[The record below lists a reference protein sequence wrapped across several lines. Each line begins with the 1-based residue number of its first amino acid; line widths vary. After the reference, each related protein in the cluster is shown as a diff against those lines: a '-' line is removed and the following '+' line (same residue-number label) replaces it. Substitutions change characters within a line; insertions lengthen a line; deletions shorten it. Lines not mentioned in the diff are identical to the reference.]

1 MILEEYIR
9 MAKNKE
15 FFDALKE
22 IAESAKSDET
32 LRNELTKVLDDI
44 LKTDPSDP
52 EAFRKVITDNQDFWD
67 KHDYSSLMEF
77 KEGWLFGPSREEYLE
92 SDNFLDSNDSTNSF
106 QKLHQL
112 AAEQRVK
119 LGLEKSDADTLV
131 AILKNNPDECRAY
144 IESKKPVLGN
154 FSEGNV
160 HGWKQNEPALTIP
173 SVTINKSS
181 NVLSD
186 EAINRIKKEAGELL
200 LIKLIN
206 GSENNGRLE
215 ELLGA
220 GTRDDAVRVMSA
232 LGFPPEG
239 KGALAYPLNDK
250 VKEALDERIQK
261 LKEKAAEAGFVDY
274 VQSLSHDA
282 LLAKKTGLEDGAF
295 EAFKDSLDEPY
306 NTYLPEYASG
316 MAISVLGA
324 RYLQAVL
331 SSTTQNLK
339 DALNAKDAN
348 ALIAELKKTALLGS
362 HDYID
367 KAVTEENLGSL
378 KKSMMKSFIN
388 NIKDEPNLKALDALK
403 ALDGAKNLD
412 KFKEVLG
419 KLGITPAD
427 WVKDS
432 DLKDMKQWAR
442 ARQFELE
449 INRVSSL
456 GSGAHS
462 KLMSALTQLPVEKQR
477 EILAKPQQLR
487 HLMNAYESHVAE
499 HYLGKNASG
508 IAELLTENKRLEGF
522 RAIHNAE
529 VARVLANFKPE
540 ITLNDKQVA
549 AINQALT
556 TANSNPN
563 TYTQVTDYKTLIDA
577 IKTQS
582 GSVNQKDFYN
592 AFNLNDD
599 GSAFTSS
606 TPRKDEM
613 SKQQQHNKNL
623 YIEYNNP
630 ANSGNKKLLGVLL
643 SLDKLVI
650 FGIRGKPSTP
660 TSSPITNYFLEH
672 LKDSKT
678 VEEYTDKLFGKNPTD
693 PGLQKLKQ
701 DCLRE
706 LTPALFNEIKN
717 DIRKQELL
725 DTNPANVMT
734 AVHDLNTE
742 FEAIKKITGPIRT
755 NADKLKFINDI
766 DPVHLYNPTF
776 QGTARS
782 KAAEMKERYE
792 GLSRDCGLVVDQL
805 RRQVV
810 ALEGHLKSLPK
821 DSEFKATGLTLEQ
834 KEEIKKLRTDLEAEL
849 SAVRNDLDF
858 YKKIQGKLE
867 TIVKEVDV
875 AAKGKMHYYY
885 NSEGIKRHPPVSR
898 DQIPPLPNV
907 PNPSLRSSGTT
918 AITGSTGKIQEF
930 LVGEKIPE
938 GQIVVVDVSHKT
950 APKSGAPVE
959 TIGRYTQDNNVPDQV
974 TSKKG
979 EISKVPGSKFEILQF
994 PTQVPPPTSPSDDPL
1009 VEAKVNFSM
1018 AMAADI
1024 LASLDSPPTKDKP
1037 IRLRGSNPEELEY
1050 LYTALVI
1057 LGEKNPKFKFSR
1069 DAIEVNSAVF
1079 HPDNVKG
1086 RLWGFSSNSLYS
1098 QVFTNTGLT
1107 ETQNI
1112 IQSKIKHMQQMT
1124 DEKFSPQKEREKVDS
1139 KVQEITDKQSKMKKE
1154 LNPVHKTTEKTIEQ
1168 EGPAP
1173 ESPSTGMRK

>member
-1 MILEEYIR
+1 MPI
-9 MAKNKE
+9 NKQLY
-15 FFDALKE
+15 DVL
-22 IAESAKSDET
+22 SDLSKLAQEDEV
-32 LRNELTKVLDDI
+32 LRNKALDDI
-44 LKTDPSDP
+44 LKADPSKPD
-52 EAFRKVITDNQDFWD
+52 EFRKAIKDNEDFWKKYPVPNFGHLMTHETELTGLIGFRQQTPIPGYFTSD
-67 KHDYSSLMEF
+67 K
-77 KEGWLFGPSREEYLE
+77 
-92 SDNFLDSNDSTNSF
+92 FLDSQDTIHSF
-106 QKLHQL
+106 QKMHQL

-119 LGLEKSDADTLV
+119 LGLVKSDVDTLV
-131 AILKNNPDECRAY
+131 AILKNNPEECRAY
-144 IESKKPVLGN
+144 IESKKPGLGN

-160 HGWKQNEPALTIP
+160 HGWLKEEYTPTIP
-173 SVTINKSS
+173 LKAINKSTG
-181 NVLSD
+181 VLSD
-186 EAINRIKKEAGELL
+186 EAIKRIKEQARDLL
-200 LIKLIN
+200 LLKLIN
-206 GSENNGRLE
+206 SSENTQ
-215 ELLGA
+215 LLKDL
-220 GTRDDAVRVMSA
+220 RDAMSKPEAERAANA
-232 LGFPPEG
+232 LGFPTEG
-239 KGALAYPLNDK
+239 NGVLFLSREVVDALEERVEKLEQ
-250 VKEALDERIQK
+250 EAAK
-261 LKEKAAEAGFVDY
+261 AGFDSY

-282 LLAKKTGLEDGAF
+282 LLAKKDGLESTTAAG
-295 EAFKDSLDEPY
+295 FKNSLDEPY
-306 NTYLPEYASG
+306 KTYLPESEWERAQG
-316 MAISVLGA
+316 VLGA

-331 SSTTQNLK
+331 SSGTQNLK
-339 DALNAKDAN
+339 DALNAKDTN
-348 ALIAELKKTALLGS
+348 ALIAELKKPALLGP

-378 KKSMMKSFIN
+378 KKNMMKSFVN
-388 NIKDEPNLKALDALK
+388 NIKDETNLKALDALK

-427 WVKDS
+427 WVKDT

-462 KLMSALTQLPVEKQR
+462 KLMSTLTQLPVEKQR

-487 HLMNAYESHVAE
+487 HLMNAYEPHVAE

-599 GSAFTSS
+599 GRAFTSS

-613 SKQQQHNKNL
+613 SKQQQHNQHI
-623 YIEYNNP
+623 YAEYNSTS
-630 ANSGNKKLLGVLL
+630 NSGNKKLLAVLL
-643 SLDKLVI
+643 SI
-650 FGIRGKPSTP
+650 EKPVTFSKD
-660 TSSPITNYFLEH
+660 IVNRFLRP
-672 LKDSKT
+672 LKDSET
-678 VEEYTDKLFGKNPTD
+678 PQEYADRLFGENPTNPANKKFKD
-693 PGLQKLKQ
+693 DL
-701 DCLRE
+701 LRE
-706 LTPALFNEIKN
+706 LTPTLFNEIKN
-717 DIRKQELL
+717 DLRKQELL
-725 DTNPANVMT
+725 DTNPANVMS
-734 AVHDLNTE
+734 
-742 FEAIKKITGPIRT
+742 AIKALSTELESIKGITGPIRT

-782 KAAEMKERYE
+782 KAAQMKERYE
-792 GLSRDCGLVVDQL
+792 GLSRDCELVVDQL
-805 RRQVV
+805 RRQVI

-821 DSEFKATGLTLEQ
+821 DGQFKAAGLTLEQ
-834 KEEIKKLRTDLEAEL
+834 KEEIKKLRTDLQAEL
-849 SAVRNDLDF
+849 DAVRKDLDF

-907 PNPSLRSSGTT
+907 PNPSLRSSTT
-918 AITGSTGKIQEF
+918 ATTGSNGRIQEF

-994 PTQVPPPTSPSDDPL
+994 PTQVPPPNPPSGDPL

-1057 LGEKNPKFKFSR
+1057 LGEKNPKFKFNR

-1107 ETQNI
+1107 EAQNI

-1154 LNPVHKTTEKTIEQ
+1154 LNPVHKTTERTIEQ

>member
-15 FFDALKE
+15 FFDALEE
-22 IAESAKSDET
+22 IAVSAKNDET
-32 LRNELTKVLDDI
+32 LRDELAKVLDDI

-52 EAFRKVITDNQDFWD
+52 DAFRKIIAEHQDFWD
-67 KHDYSSLMEF
+67 EHDPSLMEF
-77 KEGWLFGPSREEYLE
+77 NEGLFFGPSTEEYLE
-92 SDNFLDSNDSTNSF
+92 SDDFLDSNDPINSF
-106 QKLHQL
+106 QKLHQF

-119 LGLEKSDADTLV
+119 LGLEKSDTDTLV
-131 AILKNNPDECRAY
+131 AILKNNPEECRAY
-144 IESKKPVLGN
+144 IESKKPGLGN

-160 HGWKQNEPALTIP
+160 HGWLKEEYTPTIP
-173 SVTINKSS
+173 PKAINKSTD
-181 NVLSD
+181 VLSD
-186 EAINRIKKEAGELL
+186 GAIKKIKEQASELL
-200 LIKLIN
+200 LLKLIKN
-206 GSENNGRLE
+206 CENRQ
-215 ELLGA
+215 LLKDLLTA
-220 GTRDDAVRVMSA
+220 NSKTEAEHA
-232 LGFPPEG
+232 ANAIGFPTEG
-239 KGALAYPLNDK
+239 NGELSYPLSDE
-250 VKEALDERIQK
+250 VEEALDDIIQE
-261 LKEKAAEAGFVDY
+261 LEEEAAKAGFDSY

-282 LLAKKTGLEDGAF
+282 LLVKKNGLESTTAAG
-295 EAFKDSLDEPY
+295 FKNSLDEPY
-306 NTYLPEYASG
+306 KTYLPESEWQRAQG
-316 MAISVLGA
+316 VLGA

-331 SSTTQNLK
+331 SSGTQNLK

-348 ALIAELKKTALLGS
+348 ALIAELRKPALLGP

-378 KKSMMKSFIN
+378 KKNMMKSFIN
-388 NIKDEPNLKALDALK
+388 NIKDETNLKALDALK

-427 WVKDS
+427 WVKDT

-442 ARQFELE
+442 DRQFELE

-462 KLMSALTQLPVEKQR
+462 KLMSTLTQLPVEKQR

-613 SKQQQHNKNL
+613 SKQQQHNQHI
-623 YIEYNNP
+623 YAEYNSTS
-630 ANSGNKKLLGVLL
+630 NSGNKKLLAVLL
-643 SLDKLVI
+643 SI
-650 FGIRGKPSTP
+650 EKPVTFSKD
-660 TSSPITNYFLEH
+660 IVNRFLRP
-672 LKDSKT
+672 LKDSET
-678 VEEYTDKLFGKNPTD
+678 PQEYADRLFGENPTNPANKKFKD
-693 PGLQKLKQ
+693 DL
-701 DCLRE
+701 LRE
-706 LTPALFNEIKN
+706 LTPTVFNEIKN
-717 DIRKQELL
+717 DLRRQELL
-725 DTNPANVMT
+725 DTNPAHVM
-734 AVHDLNTE
+734 AAIKDLNTE

-782 KAAEMKERYE
+782 KAAQMKERYE
-792 GLSRDCGLVVDQL
+792 GLSRDCELVVDQL
-805 RRQVV
+805 RRQVI

-821 DSEFKATGLTLEQ
+821 DGQFKAAGLTLEQ
-834 KEEIKKLRTDLEAEL
+834 KEEIKKLRTDLQTEL
-849 SAVRNDLDF
+849 DAVRKDLDF

-907 PNPSLRSSGTT
+907 PNPSLRSSTT
-918 AITGSTGKIQEF
+918 ATTGSNGRIQEF

-994 PTQVPPPTSPSDDPL
+994 PTQVPPPNPPSGDPL

-1057 LGEKNPKFKFSR
+1057 LGEKNPKFKFNR

-1124 DEKFSPQKEREKVDS
+1124 DEKFTPQKEREKVDS

-1154 LNPVHKTTEKTIEQ
+1154 LNPVHKTTERTIEQ

>member
-15 FFDALKE
+15 FFDALGE
-22 IAESAKSDET
+22 IAKSAKSDET
-32 LRNELTKVLDDI
+32 LRDELAKVLDDI

-52 EAFRKVITDNQDFWD
+52 DAFRKIIVEHQEFWD
-67 KHDYSSLMEF
+67 EHNPSLMKFE
-77 KEGWLFGPSREEYLE
+77 EGWFLGPSTEEYLE
-92 SDNFLDSNDSTNSF
+92 SDDFLDSNDPINSF
-106 QKLHQL
+106 QKLHQF

-119 LGLEKSDADTLV
+119 LGLEKSDTDTLV
-131 AILKNNPDECRAY
+131 AILKNNPEECRAY
-144 IESKKPVLGN
+144 IESKKPGLGN

-160 HGWKQNEPALTIP
+160 HGWLKEEYTPTIP
-173 SVTINKSS
+173 PKAINKSTD
-181 NVLSD
+181 VLSD
-186 EAINRIKKEAGELL
+186 GAIKKIKEQASELL
-200 LIKLIN
+200 LLKLIKN
-206 GSENNGRLE
+206 CENRQ
-215 ELLGA
+215 LLKDLLTA
-220 GTRDDAVRVMSA
+220 NSKTEAEHA
-232 LGFPPEG
+232 ANAIGFPTEG
-239 KGALAYPLNDK
+239 NGELSYPLSDE
-250 VKEALDERIQK
+250 VEEALDDIIQE
-261 LKEKAAEAGFVDY
+261 LEEEAAKAGFDSY

-282 LLAKKTGLEDGAF
+282 LLAKKNGLESTTAAG
-295 EAFKDSLDEPY
+295 FKNSLDEPY
-306 NTYLPEYASG
+306 KTYLPDSEWETAQR
-316 MAISVLGA
+316 VLGA

-331 SSTTQNLK
+331 SSGAQNLK

-348 ALIAELKKTALLGS
+348 ALIAELKKPALLGP

-427 WVKDS
+427 WVKDT

-462 KLMSALTQLPVEKQR
+462 KLMSTLTQLPVEKQR

-487 HLMNAYESHVAE
+487 HLMNAYEPHVAE

-540 ITLNDKQVA
+540 ITLSDKQVA
-549 AINQALT
+549 AINQALNS
-556 TANSNPN
+556 ANSNPN
-563 TYTQVTDYKTLIDA
+563 TYTQVADYKTLIDA
-577 IKTQS
+577 IKIQS
-582 GSVNQKDFYN
+582 GPVNQKDFYN

-599 GSAFTSS
+599 GSDFTRP

-613 SKQQQHNKNL
+613 SKQQQYNQHI
-623 YIEYNNP
+623 YAEYNSTS
-630 ANSGNKKLLGVLL
+630 NSGNKKLLAVLL
-643 SLDKLVI
+643 SI
-650 FGIRGKPSTP
+650 EKPTTFSKD
-660 TSSPITNYFLEH
+660 IVNQFLRP
-672 LKDSKT
+672 LKDRKT
-678 VEEYTDKLFGKNPTD
+678 PQEYADRLFGENPPNPTNKKFKD
-693 PGLQKLKQ
+693 DL
-701 DCLRE
+701 LRE
-706 LTPALFNEIKN
+706 LTPTLFNEIKN
-717 DIRKQELL
+717 DLRKQELL
-725 DTNPANVMT
+725 DTNPTHVMI
-734 AVHDLNTE
+734 AINALSTE
-742 FEAIKKITGPIRT
+742 LESVKGITGPIRT

-782 KAAEMKERYE
+782 KAAQMKARYQ
-792 GLSRDCGLVVDQL
+792 GLSRDCELVVDQL
-805 RRQVV
+805 RRQVI
-810 ALEGHLKSLPK
+810 ALEGHLKSLPQ
-821 DSEFKATGLTLEQ
+821 DGQFKATGLTLEQ
-834 KEEIKKLRTDLEAEL
+834 KEEIKKLRAALQTEL
-849 SAVRNDLDF
+849 DAVRKDLDF

-867 TIVKEVDV
+867 TIIKEVDV
-875 AAKGKMHYYY
+875 AAKGKMQYYY
-885 NSEGIKRHPPVSR
+885 NSEGIKRHPPVSP

-907 PNPSLRSSGTT
+907 PNPSLNSNTT
-918 AITGSTGKIQEF
+918 VTTGSSGKIQEF
-930 LVGEKIPE
+930 LIGEKIPE
-938 GQIVVVDVSHKT
+938 GQVAVVDVSHKT
-950 APKSGAPVE
+950 TSKSGAPIE
-959 TIGRYTQDNNVPDQV
+959 TVGRYTQ
-974 TSKKG
+974 TKHEG
-979 EISKVPGSKFEILQF
+979 GSKFEIVQF
-994 PTQVPPPTSPSDDPL
+994 PTQVPPPARPSDDPL
-1009 VEAKVNFSM
+1009 VEAKVNFVM
-1018 AMAADI
+1018 AKAADI
-1024 LASLDSPPTKDKP
+1024 LASLDAPPTKDRP

-1057 LGEKNPKFKFSR
+1057 LGEKNPKMKFSR

-1107 ETQNI
+1107 EAQNI

-1154 LNPVHKTTEKTIEQ
+1154 LNPVHKTTERTIEQ

>member
-1 MILEEYIR
+1 MPI
-9 MAKNKE
+9 NKQLY
-15 FFDALKE
+15 DVL
-22 IAESAKSDET
+22 SDLSKLAQEDEV
-32 LRNELTKVLDDI
+32 LRNKALDDI
-44 LKTDPSDP
+44 LKADPSKPD
-52 EAFRKVITDNQDFWD
+52 EFRKAIKDNEDFWKKYPVPNFGHLMTHETELTGLIGFRQQTPIPGYFTSD
-67 KHDYSSLMEF
+67 K
-77 KEGWLFGPSREEYLE
+77 
-92 SDNFLDSNDSTNSF
+92 FLDSQDTIHSF
-106 QKLHQL
+106 QKMHQL

-119 LGLEKSDADTLV
+119 LGLVKSDVDTLV
-131 AILKNNPDECRAY
+131 AILKNNPEECRAY
-144 IESKKPVLGN
+144 IESKKPGLGN

-160 HGWKQNEPALTIP
+160 HGWLKEEYTPTIP
-173 SVTINKSS
+173 PKAINKSTG
-181 NVLSD
+181 VLSD
-186 EAINRIKKEAGELL
+186 EAIKRIKEQARDLL
-200 LIKLIN
+200 LLKLIN
-206 GSENNGRLE
+206 SSENTQ
-215 ELLGA
+215 LLKDL
-220 GTRDDAVRVMSA
+220 RDAMSKPEAERAANA
-232 LGFPPEG
+232 LGFPTEG
-239 KGALAYPLNDK
+239 NGVLFLSREVVDALEERVEKLEQ
-250 VKEALDERIQK
+250 EAAK
-261 LKEKAAEAGFVDY
+261 AGFDSY

-282 LLAKKTGLEDGAF
+282 LLAKKDGLESTTAAG
-295 EAFKDSLDEPY
+295 FKNSLDEPY
-306 NTYLPEYASG
+306 KTYLPESEWERAQG
-316 MAISVLGA
+316 VLGA

-331 SSTTQNLK
+331 SSGTQYLK

-348 ALIAELKKTALLGS
+348 ALIAELKKPALLGP

-378 KKSMMKSFIN
+378 KKNMMKSFIN
-388 NIKDEPNLKALDALK
+388 NIKDETNLKALDALK

-427 WVKDS
+427 WVKDT

-462 KLMSALTQLPVEKQR
+462 KLMSTLTQLPVEKQR

-563 TYTQVTDYKTLIDA
+563 TYTQATDYKTLIDA

-582 GSVNQKDFYN
+582 GLVNQKDFYN

-599 GSAFTSS
+599 GRAFTSS

-613 SKQQQHNKNL
+613 SKQQQHNQHI
-623 YIEYNNP
+623 YAEYNSTS
-630 ANSGNKKLLGVLL
+630 NSGNKKLLAVLL
-643 SLDKLVI
+643 SI
-650 FGIRGKPSTP
+650 EKPVTFSKD
-660 TSSPITNYFLEH
+660 IVNRFLRP
-672 LKDSKT
+672 LKDSET
-678 VEEYTDKLFGKNPTD
+678 PQEYADRLFGENPTNPANKKFKD
-693 PGLQKLKQ
+693 DL
-701 DCLRE
+701 LRE
-706 LTPALFNEIKN
+706 LTPTLFNEIKN
-717 DIRKQELL
+717 DLRKQELL
-725 DTNPANVMT
+725 DTNPANVMS
-734 AVHDLNTE
+734 
-742 FEAIKKITGPIRT
+742 AIKALSTELESIKGITGPIRT

-782 KAAEMKERYE
+782 KAAQMKERYE
-792 GLSRDCGLVVDQL
+792 GLSRDCELVVDQL
-805 RRQVV
+805 RRQVI

-821 DSEFKATGLTLEQ
+821 DGQFKAAGLTLEQ
-834 KEEIKKLRTDLEAEL
+834 KEEIKKLRTDLQAEL
-849 SAVRNDLDF
+849 DAVRKDLDF

-907 PNPSLRSSGTT
+907 PNPSLRSSTT
-918 AITGSTGKIQEF
+918 ATTGSNGRIQEF

-994 PTQVPPPTSPSDDPL
+994 PTQVPPPNPPSGDPL

-1057 LGEKNPKFKFSR
+1057 LGEKNPKFKFNR

-1107 ETQNI
+1107 EAQNI

-1154 LNPVHKTTEKTIEQ
+1154 LNPVHKTTERTIEQ

>member
-1 MILEEYIR
+1 MPI
-9 MAKNKE
+9 NKQLY
-15 FFDALKE
+15 DVL
-22 IAESAKSDET
+22 SDLSKLAQEDEV
-32 LRNELTKVLDDI
+32 LRNKALDDI
-44 LKTDPSDP
+44 LKADPSKPD
-52 EAFRKVITDNQDFWD
+52 EFRKAIKDNEDFWKKYPVPNFGHLMTHETELTGLIGFRQQTPIPGYFTSD
-67 KHDYSSLMEF
+67 K
-77 KEGWLFGPSREEYLE
+77 
-92 SDNFLDSNDSTNSF
+92 FLDSQDTIHSF
-106 QKLHQL
+106 QKMHQL

-119 LGLEKSDADTLV
+119 LGLVKSDVDTLV
-131 AILKNNPDECRAY
+131 AILKNNPEECRAY
-144 IESKKPVLGN
+144 IESKKPGLGN

-160 HGWKQNEPALTIP
+160 HGWLKEEYTPTIP
-173 SVTINKSS
+173 PKAINKSTG
-181 NVLSD
+181 VLSD
-186 EAINRIKKEAGELL
+186 EAIKRIKEQARDLL
-200 LIKLIN
+200 LLKLIN
-206 GSENNGRLE
+206 SSENTQ
-215 ELLGA
+215 LLKDL
-220 GTRDDAVRVMSA
+220 RDAMSKPEAERAANA
-232 LGFPPEG
+232 LGFPTEG
-239 KGALAYPLNDK
+239 NGVLFLSREVVDALEERVEKLEQ
-250 VKEALDERIQK
+250 EAAK
-261 LKEKAAEAGFVDY
+261 AGFDSY

-282 LLAKKTGLEDGAF
+282 LLAKKDGLESTTAAG
-295 EAFKDSLDEPY
+295 FKNSLDEPY
-306 NTYLPEYASG
+306 KTYLPESEWERAQG
-316 MAISVLGA
+316 VLGA

-331 SSTTQNLK
+331 SSGTQNLK

-348 ALIAELKKTALLGS
+348 ALIAELKKPALLGP

-378 KKSMMKSFIN
+378 KKNMMKSFIN
-388 NIKDEPNLKALDALK
+388 NIKDETNLKALDALK

-427 WVKDS
+427 WVKDT

-462 KLMSALTQLPVEKQR
+462 KLMSTLTQLPVEKQR

-487 HLMNAYESHVAE
+487 HLMNAYEPHVAE

-563 TYTQVTDYKTLIDA
+563 TYTQATDYKTLIDA

-599 GSAFTSS
+599 GRAFTSS

-613 SKQQQHNKNL
+613 SKQQQHNQHI
-623 YIEYNNP
+623 YAEYNSTS
-630 ANSGNKKLLGVLL
+630 NSGNKKLLAVLL
-643 SLDKLVI
+643 SI
-650 FGIRGKPSTP
+650 EKPVTFSKD
-660 TSSPITNYFLEH
+660 IVNRFLRP
-672 LKDSKT
+672 LKDSET
-678 VEEYTDKLFGKNPTD
+678 PQEYADRLFGENPTNPANKKFKD
-693 PGLQKLKQ
+693 DL
-701 DCLRE
+701 LRE
-706 LTPALFNEIKN
+706 LTPTLFNEIKN
-717 DIRKQELL
+717 DLRKQELL
-725 DTNPANVMT
+725 DTNPANVMS
-734 AVHDLNTE
+734 
-742 FEAIKKITGPIRT
+742 AIKALSTELESIKGITGPIRT

-782 KAAEMKERYE
+782 KAAQMKERYE
-792 GLSRDCGLVVDQL
+792 GLSRDCELVVDQL
-805 RRQVV
+805 RRQVI

-821 DSEFKATGLTLEQ
+821 DGQFKAAGLTLEQ
-834 KEEIKKLRTDLEAEL
+834 KEEIKKLRTDLQAEL
-849 SAVRNDLDF
+849 DAVRKDLDF

-907 PNPSLRSSGTT
+907 PNPSLRSSTT
-918 AITGSTGKIQEF
+918 ATTGSNGRIQEF

-994 PTQVPPPTSPSDDPL
+994 PTQVPPPNPPSGDPL

-1057 LGEKNPKFKFSR
+1057 LGEKNPKFKFNR

-1107 ETQNI
+1107 EAQNI

-1154 LNPVHKTTEKTIEQ
+1154 LNPVHKTTERTIEQ

>member
-1 MILEEYIR
+1 

-15 FFDALKE
+15 FFDALGE
-22 IAESAKSDET
+22 IAKSAKSDET
-32 LRNELTKVLDDI
+32 LRDELAKVLDDI

-52 EAFRKVITDNQDFWD
+52 DAFRKIIVEHQEFWD
-67 KHDYSSLMEF
+67 EHNTSLMKFE
-77 KEGWLFGPSREEYLE
+77 EGWFLGPSTEEYLE
-92 SDNFLDSNDSTNSF
+92 SDDFLDSNDPINSF
-106 QKLHQL
+106 QKLHQF

-119 LGLEKSDADTLV
+119 LGLEKSDTDTLV
-131 AILKNNPDECRAY
+131 AILKNNPEECRAY
-144 IESKKPVLGN
+144 IESKKPGLGN

-160 HGWKQNEPALTIP
+160 HGWLKEEYTPTIP
-173 SVTINKSS
+173 PKAINKSTD
-181 NVLSD
+181 VLSD
-186 EAINRIKKEAGELL
+186 GAIKKIKEQASELL
-200 LIKLIN
+200 LLKLIKN
-206 GSENNGRLE
+206 CKNRQ
-215 ELLGA
+215 LLKDLLTA
-220 GTRDDAVRVMSA
+220 NSKTEAEHA
-232 LGFPPEG
+232 ANAIGFPTEG
-239 KGALAYPLNDK
+239 NGELSYRLSDE
-250 VKEALDERIQK
+250 VEEALDDIIQE
-261 LKEKAAEAGFVDY
+261 LEEEAAKAGFDSY

-282 LLAKKTGLEDGAF
+282 LLAKKNGLESTTAAG
-295 EAFKDSLDEPY
+295 FKNSLDEPY
-306 NTYLPEYASG
+306 KTYLPDSEWETAQR
-316 MAISVLGA
+316 VLGA

-331 SSTTQNLK
+331 SSGAQNLK

-348 ALIAELKKTALLGS
+348 ALIAELKKPALLGP

-427 WVKDS
+427 WVKDT

-462 KLMSALTQLPVEKQR
+462 KLMSTLTQLPVEKQR

-487 HLMNAYESHVAE
+487 HLMNAYEPHVAE

-540 ITLNDKQVA
+540 ITLSDKQVA

-613 SKQQQHNKNL
+613 SKQQQYNQHI
-623 YIEYNNP
+623 YAEYNSTS
-630 ANSGNKKLLGVLL
+630 NSGNKKLLAVLL
-643 SLDKLVI
+643 SI
-650 FGIRGKPSTP
+650 EKPTTFSKD
-660 TSSPITNYFLEH
+660 IVNQFLRP
-672 LKDSKT
+672 LKDRKT
-678 VEEYTDKLFGKNPTD
+678 PQEYADRLFGENPPNPTNKKFKD
-693 PGLQKLKQ
+693 DL
-701 DCLRE
+701 LRE
-706 LTPALFNEIKN
+706 LTPTLFNEIKN
-717 DIRKQELL
+717 DLRKQELL
-725 DTNPANVMT
+725 DTNPTHVMI
-734 AVHDLNTE
+734 AINALSTE
-742 FEAIKKITGPIRT
+742 LESVKGITGPIRT

-782 KAAEMKERYE
+782 KAAQMKARYQ
-792 GLSRDCGLVVDQL
+792 GLSRDCELVVDQL
-805 RRQVV
+805 RRQVI
-810 ALEGHLKSLPK
+810 ALEGHLKSLPQ
-821 DSEFKATGLTLEQ
+821 DGQFKATGLTLEQ
-834 KEEIKKLRTDLEAEL
+834 KEEIKKLRAALQTEL
-849 SAVRNDLDF
+849 DAVRKDLDF

-867 TIVKEVDV
+867 TIIKEVDV
-875 AAKGKMHYYY
+875 AAKGKMQYYY
-885 NSEGIKRHPPVSR
+885 NSEGIKRHPPVSP

-907 PNPSLRSSGTT
+907 PNPSLNSNTT
-918 AITGSTGKIQEF
+918 VTTGSSGKIQEF
-930 LVGEKIPE
+930 LIGEKIPE
-938 GQIVVVDVSHKT
+938 GQVAVVDVSHKT
-950 APKSGAPVE
+950 TSKSGAPIE
-959 TIGRYTQDNNVPDQV
+959 TVGRYTQ
-974 TSKKG
+974 TKHEG
-979 EISKVPGSKFEILQF
+979 GSKFEIVQF
-994 PTQVPPPTSPSDDPL
+994 PTQVPPPARPSDDPL
-1009 VEAKVNFSM
+1009 VEAKVNFVM
-1018 AMAADI
+1018 AKAADI
-1024 LASLDSPPTKDKP
+1024 LASLDAPPTKDRP

-1057 LGEKNPKFKFSR
+1057 LGEKNPKMKFSR

-1107 ETQNI
+1107 EAQNI

-1154 LNPVHKTTEKTIEQ
+1154 LNPVHKTTERTIEQ

>member
-1 MILEEYIR
+1 MPI
-9 MAKNKE
+9 NKQLY
-15 FFDALKE
+15 DVL
-22 IAESAKSDET
+22 SDLSKLAQEDEV
-32 LRNELTKVLDDI
+32 LRNKALDDI
-44 LKTDPSDP
+44 LKADPSKPD
-52 EAFRKVITDNQDFWD
+52 EFRKAIKDNEDFWKKYPVPNFGHLMTHETELTGLIGFRQQTPIPGYFTSD
-67 KHDYSSLMEF
+67 K
-77 KEGWLFGPSREEYLE
+77 
-92 SDNFLDSNDSTNSF
+92 FLDSQDTIHSF
-106 QKLHQL
+106 QKMHQL

-119 LGLEKSDADTLV
+119 LGLEKSDTDTLV
-131 AILKNNPDECRAY
+131 AILKNNPEECRAY
-144 IESKKPVLGN
+144 IESKKPGLGN

-160 HGWKQNEPALTIP
+160 HGWLKEEYTPTIP
-173 SVTINKSS
+173 PKAINKSTG
-181 NVLSD
+181 VLSD
-186 EAINRIKKEAGELL
+186 GAIKKIKEQASELL
-200 LIKLIN
+200 LLKLIKN
-206 GSENNGRLE
+206 CENRQ
-215 ELLGA
+215 LLKDLLTA
-220 GTRDDAVRVMSA
+220 NSKTEAEHA
-232 LGFPPEG
+232 ANAIGFPTEG
-239 KGALAYPLNDK
+239 NGELSYPLSDE
-250 VKEALDERIQK
+250 VEEALDDIIQE
-261 LKEKAAEAGFVDY
+261 LEEEAAKAGFDSY

-282 LLAKKTGLEDGAF
+282 LLAKKNGLESTTAAG
-295 EAFKDSLDEPY
+295 FKNSLDEPY
-306 NTYLPEYASG
+306 KTYLPDSEWEIAQR
-316 MAISVLGA
+316 VLGA

-331 SSTTQNLK
+331 SSGAQNLK

-348 ALIAELKKTALLGS
+348 ALIAELKKPALLGP

-427 WVKDS
+427 WVKDT

-462 KLMSALTQLPVEKQR
+462 KLMSTLTQLPVEKQR

-487 HLMNAYESHVAE
+487 HLMNAYEPHVAE

-540 ITLNDKQVA
+540 ITLSDKQVA
-549 AINQALT
+549 AINQALNS
-556 TANSNPN
+556 ANSNPN
-563 TYTQVTDYKTLIDA
+563 TYTQVADYKTLIDA
-577 IKTQS
+577 IKIQS
-582 GSVNQKDFYN
+582 GPVNQKDFYN

-599 GSAFTSS
+599 GSDFTRP

-613 SKQQQHNKNL
+613 SKQQQYNQHI
-623 YIEYNNP
+623 YAEYNSTS
-630 ANSGNKKLLGVLL
+630 NSGNKKLLAVLL
-643 SLDKLVI
+643 SI
-650 FGIRGKPSTP
+650 EKPTTFSKD
-660 TSSPITNYFLEH
+660 IVNQFLRP
-672 LKDSKT
+672 LKDRKT
-678 VEEYTDKLFGKNPTD
+678 PQEYADRLFGENPPNPTNKKFKD
-693 PGLQKLKQ
+693 DL
-701 DCLRE
+701 LRE
-706 LTPALFNEIKN
+706 LTPTLFNEIKN
-717 DIRKQELL
+717 DLRKQELL
-725 DTNPANVMT
+725 DTNPTHVMI
-734 AVHDLNTE
+734 AINALSTE
-742 FEAIKKITGPIRT
+742 LESVKGITGPIRT

-782 KAAEMKERYE
+782 KAAQMKARYQ
-792 GLSRDCGLVVDQL
+792 GLSRDCELVVDQL
-805 RRQVV
+805 RRQVI
-810 ALEGHLKSLPK
+810 ALEGHLKSLPQ
-821 DSEFKATGLTLEQ
+821 DGQFKATGLTLEQ
-834 KEEIKKLRTDLEAEL
+834 KEEIKKLRAALQTEL
-849 SAVRNDLDF
+849 DAVRKDLDF

-867 TIVKEVDV
+867 TIIKEVDV
-875 AAKGKMHYYY
+875 AAKGKMQYYY
-885 NSEGIKRHPPVSR
+885 NSEGIKRHPPVSP

-907 PNPSLRSSGTT
+907 PNPSLNSNTT
-918 AITGSTGKIQEF
+918 VTTGSSGKIQEF
-930 LVGEKIPE
+930 LIGEKIPE
-938 GQIVVVDVSHKT
+938 GQVAVVDVSHKT
-950 APKSGAPVE
+950 TSKSGAPIE
-959 TIGRYTQDNNVPDQV
+959 TVGRYTQ
-974 TSKKG
+974 TKHEG
-979 EISKVPGSKFEILQF
+979 GSKFEIVQF
-994 PTQVPPPTSPSDDPL
+994 PTQVPPPARPSDDPL
-1009 VEAKVNFSM
+1009 VEAKVNFVM
-1018 AMAADI
+1018 AKAADI
-1024 LASLDSPPTKDKP
+1024 LASLDAPPTKDRP

-1057 LGEKNPKFKFSR
+1057 LGEKNPKMKFSR

-1107 ETQNI
+1107 EAQNI

-1154 LNPVHKTTEKTIEQ
+1154 LNPVHKTTERTIEQ

>member
-1 MILEEYIR
+1 

-15 FFDALKE
+15 FFDALEE
-22 IAESAKSDET
+22 IAVSAKNDET
-32 LRNELTKVLDDI
+32 LRDELAKVLDDI

-52 EAFRKVITDNQDFWD
+52 DAFRKIIAEHQDFWD
-67 KHDYSSLMEF
+67 EHDSSLMEF
-77 KEGWLFGPSREEYLE
+77 QERRFWGKSRKQYLE
-92 SDNFLDSNDSTNSF
+92 SDDFLDSNDTTDSF
-106 QKLHQL
+106 QKLHQF

-119 LGLEKSDADTLV
+119 LGLEKSDTDTLV
-131 AILKNNPDECRAY
+131 AILKNNPEECRAY
-144 IESKKPVLGN
+144 IESKKPGLGN

-160 HGWKQNEPALTIP
+160 HGWLKEEYTPTIP
-173 SVTINKSS
+173 PKAINKSTD
-181 NVLSD
+181 VLSD
-186 EAINRIKKEAGELL
+186 GAIKKIKEQASELL
-200 LIKLIN
+200 LLKLIKN
-206 GSENNGRLE
+206 CENRQ
-215 ELLGA
+215 LLKDLLTA
-220 GTRDDAVRVMSA
+220 NSKTEAEHA
-232 LGFPPEG
+232 ANAIGFPTEG
-239 KGALAYPLNDK
+239 NGELSYPLSDE
-250 VKEALDERIQK
+250 VEEALDDIIQE
-261 LKEKAAEAGFVDY
+261 LEEEAAKAGFDSY

-282 LLAKKTGLEDGAF
+282 LLVKKNGLESTTAAG
-295 EAFKDSLDEPY
+295 FKNSLDEPY
-306 NTYLPEYASG
+306 KTYLPESEWQRAQG
-316 MAISVLGA
+316 VLGA

-331 SSTTQNLK
+331 SSGTQNLK

-348 ALIAELKKTALLGS
+348 ALIAELRKPALLGP

-378 KKSMMKSFIN
+378 KKNMMKSFIN
-388 NIKDEPNLKALDALK
+388 NIKDETNLKALDALK

-427 WVKDS
+427 WVKDT

-442 ARQFELE
+442 DRQFELE

-462 KLMSALTQLPVEKQR
+462 KLMSTLTQLPVEKQR

-563 TYTQVTDYKTLIDA
+563 TYTQVTDYKILIDA

-592 AFNLNDD
+592 AFNLNDN
-599 GSAFTSS
+599 GTAFTSS

-613 SKQQQHNKNL
+613 SKQQQHNQHI
-623 YIEYNNP
+623 YAEYNSTS
-630 ANSGNKKLLGVLL
+630 NSGNKKLLAVLL
-643 SLDKLVI
+643 SI
-650 FGIRGKPSTP
+650 EKPVTFSKD
-660 TSSPITNYFLEH
+660 IVNRFLRP
-672 LKDSKT
+672 LKDSET
-678 VEEYTDKLFGKNPTD
+678 PQEYADRLFGENPTNPANKKFKD
-693 PGLQKLKQ
+693 DL
-701 DCLRE
+701 LRE
-706 LTPALFNEIKN
+706 LTPTVFNEIKN
-717 DIRKQELL
+717 DLRRQELL
-725 DTNPANVMT
+725 DTNPAHVM
-734 AVHDLNTE
+734 AAIKDLNTE

-782 KAAEMKERYE
+782 KAAQMKDRYE
-792 GLSRDCGLVVDQL
+792 GLSRDCELVVDQL
-805 RRQVV
+805 RRQVI

-821 DSEFKATGLTLEQ
+821 DGQFKAAGLTLEQ
-834 KEEIKKLRTDLEAEL
+834 KEEIKKLRTDLQTEL
-849 SAVRNDLDF
+849 DAVRKDLDF

-907 PNPSLRSSGTT
+907 PNPSLRSSTT
-918 AITGSTGKIQEF
+918 ATTGSNGRIQEF

-994 PTQVPPPTSPSDDPL
+994 PTQVPPPNPPSGDPL

-1057 LGEKNPKFKFSR
+1057 LGEKNPKFKFNR

-1124 DEKFSPQKEREKVDS
+1124 DEKFTPQKEREKVDS

-1154 LNPVHKTTEKTIEQ
+1154 LNPVHKTTERTIEQ

>member
-15 FFDALKE
+15 FFDALEE
-22 IAESAKSDET
+22 IAESAKNDET
-32 LRNELTKVLDDI
+32 LRNELAKVLDDI

-52 EAFRKVITDNQDFWD
+52 EAFRKIVAEHQEFWD
-67 KHDYSSLMEF
+67 EHDPSLMEF
-77 KEGWLFGPSREEYLE
+77 NEGRFFGKSRKQYLK
-92 SDNFLDSNDSTNSF
+92 SDDFLNSTDPTYNF
-106 QKLHQL
+106 QKLHQF

-119 LGLEKSDADTLV
+119 LGLEKSDTDTLV
-131 AILKNNPDECRAY
+131 AILKNNPEECRAY
-144 IESKKPVLGN
+144 IESKKPGLGN

-160 HGWKQNEPALTIP
+160 HGWLKEEYTPTIP
-173 SVTINKSS
+173 LKAINKSTG
-181 NVLSD
+181 VLSD
-186 EAINRIKKEAGELL
+186 EAIKRIKEQARDLL
-200 LIKLIN
+200 LLKLIN
-206 GSENNGRLE
+206 SSGNTQ
-215 ELLGA
+215 LLKDL
-220 GTRDDAVRVMSA
+220 RDAMSKPEAERAANA
-232 LGFPPEG
+232 LGFPTEG
-239 KGALAYPLNDK
+239 NGVLFLSREVVDALEERVEKLEQ
-250 VKEALDERIQK
+250 EAAKR
-261 LKEKAAEAGFVDY
+261 GFDSY
-274 VQSLSHDA
+274 VQSLSHNA
-282 LLAKKTGLEDGAF
+282 LLAKKNGLESTTAAG
-295 EAFKDSLDEPY
+295 FKNSLDEPY
-306 NTYLPEYASG
+306 KTYLPESEWERAQG
-316 MAISVLGA
+316 VLGA

-331 SSTTQNLK
+331 SSGTQNLK

-348 ALIAELKKTALLGS
+348 ALITELKKPALLGP

-378 KKSMMKSFIN
+378 KKNMMKSFIN
-388 NIKDEPNLKALDALK
+388 NIKDETNLKALDALK

-427 WVKDS
+427 WVKDT

-462 KLMSALTQLPVEKQR
+462 KLMSTLTKLPVEKQR

-563 TYTQVTDYKTLIDA
+563 TYTQATDYKILIDA

-599 GSAFTSS
+599 GRAFTSS

-613 SKQQQHNKNL
+613 SKQQQHNQHI
-623 YIEYNNP
+623 YAEYNSTS
-630 ANSGNKKLLGVLL
+630 NSGNKKLLAVLL
-643 SLDKLVI
+643 SI
-650 FGIRGKPSTP
+650 EKPVTFSKD
-660 TSSPITNYFLEH
+660 IVNRFLRP
-672 LKDSKT
+672 LKDSET
-678 VEEYTDKLFGKNPTD
+678 PQDYADTLFGENPTNPANKKFKD
-693 PGLQKLKQ
+693 DL
-701 DCLRE
+701 LRE
-706 LTPALFNEIKN
+706 LTPTVFNEIKN
-717 DIRKQELL
+717 DLRKQELL
-725 DTNPANVMT
+725 DTNPAHVMT
-734 AVHDLNTE
+734 AIKALSTE
-742 FEAIKKITGPIRT
+742 LESIKGITGPIRT

-782 KAAEMKERYE
+782 KAAQMKERYE

-821 DSEFKATGLTLEQ
+821 EGEFKAAGLTLEQ
-834 KEEIKKLRTDLEAEL
+834 KAEIKKLRTDLEAEL
-849 SAVRNDLDF
+849 SAVREDLDF

-907 PNPSLRSSGTT
+907 PNPSLRSSTT
-918 AITGSTGKIQEF
+918 ATTGSNGRIQEF

-994 PTQVPPPTSPSDDPL
+994 PTQVPPPNPPSGDPL

-1057 LGEKNPKFKFSR
+1057 LGEKNPKFKFNR

-1154 LNPVHKTTEKTIEQ
+1154 LNPVHKTTERTIEQ

>member
-1 MILEEYIR
+1 

-15 FFDALKE
+15 FFDALKK

-32 LRNELTKVLDDI
+32 LRNDTINVLDDI

-52 EAFRKVITDNQDFWD
+52 EAFREIIVDNQDFWD
-67 KHDYSSLMEF
+67 EHDPGLMEF
-77 KEGWLFGPSREEYLE
+77 NEGLIFGPSTEEYLK
-92 SDNFLDSNDSTNSF
+92 SDDFLDSNDTTNSF
-106 QKLHQL
+106 QKLHQF
-112 AAEQRVK
+112 AAEQRIKFDLV
-119 LGLEKSDADTLV
+119 KSDVDTLV

-144 IESKKPVLGN
+144 IASKKPALGN
-154 FSEGNV
+154 FSEENV
-160 HGWKQNEPALTIP
+160 HGWKKDEYTSTNPP
-173 SVTINKSS
+173 VTINKSTD
-181 NVLSD
+181 VLPD

-206 GSENNGRLE
+206 GSENTQ
-215 ELLGA
+215 LLKDL
-220 GTRDDAVRVMSA
+220 RDARTKPEAERAANA
-232 LGFPPEG
+232 LGFPVEG
-239 KGALAYPLNDK
+239 NGILFLSSDVIDALEERVEKLEQ
-250 VKEALDERIQK
+250 EAAKR
-261 LKEKAAEAGFVDY
+261 GFDGY

-282 LLAKKTGLEDGAF
+282 LLTKKSGLESTTF
-295 EAFKDSLDEPY
+295 SNFRDSLDEPY
-306 NTYLPEYASG
+306 KTYLPESEWERAKG
-316 MAISVLGA
+316 VLGT

-331 SSTTQNLK
+331 SSGTQNLK
-339 DALNAKDAN
+339 DALNAKEAG
-348 ALIAELKKTALLGS
+348 ALIAELKKPALLGP

-378 KKSMMKSFIN
+378 KKSMMQSFIKN
-388 NIKDEPNLKALDALK
+388 LKDETNLKALDALK

-449 INRVSSL
+449 INRISSL

-487 HLMNAYESHVAE
+487 HLMNAYEPHVAE
-499 HYLGKNASG
+499 HYLGKNAPG
-508 IAELLTENKRLEGF
+508 LTELLTENKRLEGF

-549 AINQALT
+549 AINRALN

-563 TYTQVTDYKTLIDA
+563 TYTQVADYKILIDA

-582 GSVNQKDFYN
+582 GSVNEKDFYN
-592 AFNLNDD
+592 AFNLNDN
-599 GSAFTSS
+599 GGAFTSS
-606 TPRKDEM
+606 TPRKDGM
-613 SKQQQHNKNL
+613 AKQQEHNKNL

-630 ANSGNKKLLGVLL
+630 DNSGNKKLLGVLL

-650 FGIRGKPSTP
+650 FGIEGKPSTP
-660 TSSPITNYFLEH
+660 TSSPITNYFLER
-672 LKDSKT
+672 LKASKT
-678 VEEYTDKLFGKNPTD
+678 VEEYTDLLFGENPTD
-693 PGLQKLKQ
+693 SGLKKLKQ

-706 LTPALFNEIKN
+706 LTPTLFNEIKN
-717 DIRKQELL
+717 DLRKQELL

-734 AVHDLNTE
+734 AIKVLSTE
-742 FEAIKKITGPIRT
+742 LESIKGITEPIRT
-755 NADKLKFINDI
+755 NTDKLKFINDI

-776 QGTARS
+776 QGTARV
-782 KAAEMKERYE
+782 KAAQMKERYE

-821 DSEFKATGLTLEQ
+821 DNEFKAAGLTLEQ
-834 KEEIKKLRTDLEAEL
+834 KAEIKKLRTDLEAEL
-849 SAVRNDLDF
+849 SAVREDLDF

-885 NSEGIKRHPPVSR
+885 QSEGIKRHPPVSR

-979 EISKVPGSKFEILQF
+979 QISKVPGSKFEILQF
-994 PTQVPPPTSPSDDPL
+994 PTQVPPPTSRSGDPL

-1124 DEKFSPQKEREKVDS
+1124 DEKFGPQKEREKVDS

-1154 LNPVHKTTEKTIEQ
+1154 LNPVHKTTERTIEQ

-1173 ESPSTGMRK
+1173 ETPSTGMRK

>member
-1 MILEEYIR
+1 MIPKEYIR

-15 FFDALKE
+15 FFDALE
-22 IAESAKSDET
+22 DIAESAKSDET
-32 LRNELTKVLDDI
+32 LRDELAKVLDDI

-52 EAFRKVITDNQDFWD
+52 DAFREIIAEHQEFWD
-67 KHDYSSLMEF
+67 EHDPSLMEF
-77 KEGWLFGPSREEYLE
+77 SEGLFFGPSTEEYLE
-92 SDNFLDSNDSTNSF
+92 SDDFLDSNDPINSF

-119 LGLEKSDADTLV
+119 LGLEKSDTDTLV
-131 AILKNNPDECRAY
+131 AILKNNPEECRAY
-144 IESKKPVLGN
+144 IESKKPALGN

-160 HGWKQNEPALTIP
+160 HGWLKEEYTPTIP
-173 SVTINKSS
+173 PKAINKSTG
-181 NVLSD
+181 VLSD
-186 EAINRIKKEAGELL
+186 GAIKKIKEQASELL
-200 LIKLIN
+200 LLKLIKN
-206 GSENNGRLE
+206 CENQQ
-215 ELLGA
+215 LLKDLLTA
-220 GTRDDAVRVMSA
+220 NSKTEAEHA
-232 LGFPPEG
+232 ANAIGFPTEG
-239 KGALAYPLNDK
+239 NGELSYPLSDEIE
-250 VKEALDERIQK
+250 EALDDIIQE
-261 LKEKAAEAGFVDY
+261 LEEEAAKAGFDGY

-282 LLAKKTGLEDGAF
+282 LLAKKNGLESTTAAG
-295 EAFKDSLDEPY
+295 FKNSLDEPY
-306 NTYLPEYASG
+306 KTYLPESEWERAQG
-316 MAISVLGA
+316 VLGA

-331 SSTTQNLK
+331 SSGTQNLK

-348 ALIAELKKTALLGS
+348 ALIAELKKPALLGP

-378 KKSMMKSFIN
+378 KKNMMKSFIN
-388 NIKDEPNLKALDALK
+388 NIKDETNLKALDALK

-427 WVKDS
+427 WVKDT

-462 KLMSALTQLPVEKQR
+462 KLMSSLTQLPVEKQR

-613 SKQQQHNKNL
+613 SKQQQHNQHI
-623 YIEYNNP
+623 YAEYNSTSNP
-630 ANSGNKKLLGVLL
+630 GNKKLLAVLL
-643 SLDKLVI
+643 SI
-650 FGIRGKPSTP
+650 EKPVTFSKD
-660 TSSPITNYFLEH
+660 IVNRFLRP
-672 LKDSKT
+672 LKDSET
-678 VEEYTDKLFGKNPTD
+678 PQEYADRLFGENPTNPANKKFKD
-693 PGLQKLKQ
+693 DL
-701 DCLRE
+701 LRE
-706 LTPALFNEIKN
+706 LTPTVFNEIKN
-717 DIRKQELL
+717 DLRRQELL
-725 DTNPANVMT
+725 DTNPAHVM
-734 AVHDLNTE
+734 AAIKDLNTE

-782 KAAEMKERYE
+782 KAAQMKERYE
-792 GLSRDCGLVVDQL
+792 GLSRDCELVVDQL
-805 RRQVV
+805 RRQVI
-810 ALEGHLKSLPK
+810 ALEGHLKSLPQ
-821 DSEFKATGLTLEQ
+821 DSQFKAAGLTLEQ
-834 KEEIKKLRTDLEAEL
+834 KDEIKKLRTDLQTEL
-849 SAVRNDLDF
+849 DAVRKDLDF

-885 NSEGIKRHPPVSR
+885 NSEGIKRHPPVSL

-907 PNPSLRSSGTT
+907 PNPSLRSNTT
-918 AITGSTGKIQEF
+918 ATTGSNGRIQEF
-930 LVGEKIPE
+930 LVGEKIPQ

-994 PTQVPPPTSPSDDPL
+994 PTQVPPPNPPSGDPL

-1057 LGEKNPKFKFSR
+1057 LGEKNPKFKFNR

-1154 LNPVHKTTEKTIEQ
+1154 LNPVHKSTERTIEQ

>member
-15 FFDALKE
+15 FFDALEE
-22 IAESAKSDET
+22 IAGSAKNDET
-32 LRNELTKVLDDI
+32 LRNELAKVLDDI

-52 EAFRKVITDNQDFWD
+52 DAFRKIIAEHQEFWD
-67 KHDYSSLMEF
+67 EHDPSLMEF
-77 KEGWLFGPSREEYLE
+77 SEGLFFGPSTEEYLE
-92 SDNFLDSNDSTNSF
+92 SDDFLDSNDPINSF

-119 LGLEKSDADTLV
+119 LGLEKSDTDTLV
-131 AILKNNPDECRAY
+131 AILKNNPEECRAY
-144 IESKKPVLGN
+144 IESKKPALGN

-160 HGWKQNEPALTIP
+160 HGWLKEEYTPTIP
-173 SVTINKSS
+173 PKAINKSTG
-181 NVLSD
+181 VLSD
-186 EAINRIKKEAGELL
+186 GAIKKIKEQASELL
-200 LIKLIN
+200 LLKLIKN
-206 GSENNGRLE
+206 CENQQ
-215 ELLGA
+215 LLKDLLTA
-220 GTRDDAVRVMSA
+220 NSKTEAEHAANA
-232 LGFPPEG
+232 LGFPTEG
-239 KGALAYPLNDK
+239 NGELSYPLSDEIE
-250 VKEALDERIQK
+250 EALDDIIQE
-261 LKEKAAEAGFVDY
+261 LEEEAAKAGFDGY

-282 LLAKKTGLEDGAF
+282 LLVKKNGLESTTAAG
-295 EAFKDSLDEPY
+295 FKNSLDEPY
-306 NTYLPEYASG
+306 KTYLPESEWERAKG
-316 MAISVLGA
+316 VLGA

-331 SSTTQNLK
+331 SSGTQNLK

-348 ALIAELKKTALLGS
+348 ALIAELKKPALLGP

-378 KKSMMKSFIN
+378 KKNMMKSFIN
-388 NIKDEPNLKALDALK
+388 NIKDETNLKALDALK

-427 WVKDS
+427 WVKDT

-462 KLMSALTQLPVEKQR
+462 KLMSSLTQLPVEKQR

-613 SKQQQHNKNL
+613 SKQQQHNQHI
-623 YIEYNNP
+623 YAEYNSTSNP
-630 ANSGNKKLLGVLL
+630 GNKKLLAVLL
-643 SLDKLVI
+643 SI
-650 FGIRGKPSTP
+650 EKPVTFSKD
-660 TSSPITNYFLEH
+660 IVNRFLRP
-672 LKDSKT
+672 LKDSET
-678 VEEYTDKLFGKNPTD
+678 PQEYADRLFGENPTNPANKKFKD
-693 PGLQKLKQ
+693 DL
-701 DCLRE
+701 LRE
-706 LTPALFNEIKN
+706 LTPTVFNEIKN
-717 DIRKQELL
+717 DLRRQELL
-725 DTNPANVMT
+725 DTNPAHVM
-734 AVHDLNTE
+734 AAIKDLNTE

-782 KAAEMKERYE
+782 KAAQMKERYE
-792 GLSRDCGLVVDQL
+792 GLSRDCELVVDQL
-805 RRQVV
+805 RRQVI
-810 ALEGHLKSLPK
+810 ALEGHLKSLPQ
-821 DSEFKATGLTLEQ
+821 DSQFKAAGLTLEQ
-834 KEEIKKLRTDLEAEL
+834 KDEIKKLRTDLQTEL
-849 SAVRNDLDF
+849 DAVRKDLDF

-907 PNPSLRSSGTT
+907 PNPSLRSSTT
-918 AITGSTGKIQEF
+918 ATTGSNGRIQEF
-930 LVGEKIPE
+930 LVGEKIPQ

-994 PTQVPPPTSPSDDPL
+994 PTQVPPPNPPSGDPL

-1057 LGEKNPKFKFSR
+1057 LGEKNPKFKFNR

-1154 LNPVHKTTEKTIEQ
+1154 LNPVHKSTERTIEQ

>member
-1 MILEEYIR
+1 MPI
-9 MAKNKE
+9 NKQLY
-15 FFDALKE
+15 DVL
-22 IAESAKSDET
+22 SDLSKLAQEDEV
-32 LRNELTKVLDDI
+32 LRNKALDDI
-44 LKTDPSDP
+44 LKADPSKPD
-52 EAFRKVITDNQDFWD
+52 EFRKAIKDNEDFWKKYPVPNFGHLMTHETELTGLIGFRQQTPIPGYFTSD
-67 KHDYSSLMEF
+67 K
-77 KEGWLFGPSREEYLE
+77 
-92 SDNFLDSNDSTNSF
+92 FLDSQDTIHSF
-106 QKLHQL
+106 QKMHQL

-119 LGLEKSDADTLV
+119 LGLVKSDVDTLV
-131 AILKNNPDECRAY
+131 AILKNNPEECRAY
-144 IESKKPVLGN
+144 IESKKPGLGN

-160 HGWKQNEPALTIP
+160 HGWLKEEYTPTIP
-173 SVTINKSS
+173 PKAINKSTG
-181 NVLSD
+181 VLSD
-186 EAINRIKKEAGELL
+186 EAIKRIKEQARDLL
-200 LIKLIN
+200 LLKLIN
-206 GSENNGRLE
+206 SSENTQ
-215 ELLGA
+215 LLKDL
-220 GTRDDAVRVMSA
+220 RDAMSKPEAERAANA
-232 LGFPPEG
+232 LGFPTEG
-239 KGALAYPLNDK
+239 NGVLFLSREVVDALEERVEKLEQ
-250 VKEALDERIQK
+250 EAAK
-261 LKEKAAEAGFVDY
+261 AGFDSY

-282 LLAKKTGLEDGAF
+282 LLAKKDGLESTTAAG
-295 EAFKDSLDEPY
+295 FKNSLDEPY
-306 NTYLPEYASG
+306 KTYLPESEWERAQG
-316 MAISVLGA
+316 VLGA

-331 SSTTQNLK
+331 SSGTQNLK

-348 ALIAELKKTALLGS
+348 ALIAELKKPALLGP

-378 KKSMMKSFIN
+378 KKNMMKSFIN
-388 NIKDEPNLKALDALK
+388 NIKDETNLKALDALK

-427 WVKDS
+427 WVKDN

-462 KLMSALTQLPVEKQR
+462 KLMSTLTQLPVEKQR

-499 HYLGKNASG
+499 HCLGKNASG

-582 GSVNQKDFYN
+582 GSVNQKDFYS

-613 SKQQQHNKNL
+613 SKQQQHNQHI
-623 YIEYNNP
+623 YAEYNSTS
-630 ANSGNKKLLGVLL
+630 NSGNKKLLAVLL
-643 SLDKLVI
+643 SI
-650 FGIRGKPSTP
+650 EKPVTFSKD
-660 TSSPITNYFLEH
+660 IVNRFLRP
-672 LKDSKT
+672 LKDSET
-678 VEEYTDKLFGKNPTD
+678 PQEYADRLFGENPTNPANKKFKD
-693 PGLQKLKQ
+693 DL
-701 DCLRE
+701 LRE
-706 LTPALFNEIKN
+706 LTPTVFNEIKN
-717 DIRKQELL
+717 DLRMQELL
-725 DTNPANVMT
+725 DTNPAHVM
-734 AVHDLNTE
+734 AAIKDLNTE

-782 KAAEMKERYE
+782 KAAQMKDRYE
-792 GLSRDCGLVVDQL
+792 GLSRDCELVVDQL
-805 RRQVV
+805 RRQVI

-821 DSEFKATGLTLEQ
+821 DGQFKAAGLTLEQ
-834 KEEIKKLRTDLEAEL
+834 KEEIKKLRTEL
-849 SAVRNDLDF
+849 QTELDAVRKDLDF

-907 PNPSLRSSGTT
+907 PNPSLRSSTT
-918 AITGSTGKIQEF
+918 ATTGSNGRIQEF

-994 PTQVPPPTSPSDDPL
+994 PTQVPPPNPPSGDPL

-1057 LGEKNPKFKFSR
+1057 LGEKNPKFKFNR

-1124 DEKFSPQKEREKVDS
+1124 DEKFTPQKEREKVDS

-1154 LNPVHKTTEKTIEQ
+1154 LNPVHKTTERTIEQ

>member
-15 FFDALKE
+15 FFDALGE
-22 IAESAKSDET
+22 IAKSAKSDET
-32 LRNELTKVLDDI
+32 LRDELAKVLDDI

-52 EAFRKVITDNQDFWD
+52 DAFRKIIVEHQEFWD
-67 KHDYSSLMEF
+67 EHNTSLMKFE
-77 KEGWLFGPSREEYLE
+77 EGWFLGPSTEEYLE
-92 SDNFLDSNDSTNSF
+92 SDDFLDSNDPINSF
-106 QKLHQL
+106 QKLHQF

-119 LGLEKSDADTLV
+119 LGLEKSDTDTLV
-131 AILKNNPDECRAY
+131 AILKNNPEECRAY
-144 IESKKPVLGN
+144 IESKKPGLGN

-160 HGWKQNEPALTIP
+160 HGWLKEEYTPTIP
-173 SVTINKSS
+173 PKAINKSTD
-181 NVLSD
+181 VLSD
-186 EAINRIKKEAGELL
+186 GAIKKIKEQASELL
-200 LIKLIN
+200 LLKLIKN
-206 GSENNGRLE
+206 CKNRQ
-215 ELLGA
+215 LLKDLLTA
-220 GTRDDAVRVMSA
+220 NSKTEAEHA
-232 LGFPPEG
+232 ANAIGFPTEG
-239 KGALAYPLNDK
+239 NGELSYRLSDE
-250 VKEALDERIQK
+250 VEEALDDIIQE
-261 LKEKAAEAGFVDY
+261 LEEEAAKAGFDSY

-282 LLAKKTGLEDGAF
+282 LLAKKNGLESTTAAG
-295 EAFKDSLDEPY
+295 FKNSLDEPY
-306 NTYLPEYASG
+306 KTYLPDSEWETAQR
-316 MAISVLGA
+316 VLGA

-331 SSTTQNLK
+331 SSGAQNLK

-348 ALIAELKKTALLGS
+348 ALIAELKKPALLGP

-427 WVKDS
+427 WVKDT

-462 KLMSALTQLPVEKQR
+462 KLMSTLTQLPVEKQR

-487 HLMNAYESHVAE
+487 HLMNAYEPHVAE

-540 ITLNDKQVA
+540 ITLSDKQVA

-613 SKQQQHNKNL
+613 SKQQQYNQHI
-623 YIEYNNP
+623 YAEYNSTS
-630 ANSGNKKLLGVLL
+630 NSGNKKLLAVLL
-643 SLDKLVI
+643 SI
-650 FGIRGKPSTP
+650 EKPTTFSKD
-660 TSSPITNYFLEH
+660 IVNQFLRP
-672 LKDSKT
+672 LKDRKT
-678 VEEYTDKLFGKNPTD
+678 PQEYADRLFGENPPNPTNKKFKD
-693 PGLQKLKQ
+693 DL
-701 DCLRE
+701 LRE
-706 LTPALFNEIKN
+706 LTPTLFNEIKN
-717 DIRKQELL
+717 DLRKQELL
-725 DTNPANVMT
+725 DTNPTHVMI
-734 AVHDLNTE
+734 AINALSTE
-742 FEAIKKITGPIRT
+742 LESVKGITGPIRT

-782 KAAEMKERYE
+782 KAAQMKARYQ
-792 GLSRDCGLVVDQL
+792 GLSRDCELVVDQL
-805 RRQVV
+805 RRQVI
-810 ALEGHLKSLPK
+810 ALEGHLKSLPQ
-821 DSEFKATGLTLEQ
+821 DGQFKATGLTLEQ
-834 KEEIKKLRTDLEAEL
+834 KEEIKKLRAALQTEL
-849 SAVRNDLDF
+849 DAVRKDLDF

-867 TIVKEVDV
+867 TIIKEVDV
-875 AAKGKMHYYY
+875 AAKGKMQYYY
-885 NSEGIKRHPPVSR
+885 NSEGIKRHPPVSP

-907 PNPSLRSSGTT
+907 PNPSLNSNTT
-918 AITGSTGKIQEF
+918 VTTGSSGKIQEF
-930 LVGEKIPE
+930 LIGEKIPE
-938 GQIVVVDVSHKT
+938 GQVAVVDVSHKT
-950 APKSGAPVE
+950 TSKSGAPIE
-959 TIGRYTQDNNVPDQV
+959 TVGRYTQ
-974 TSKKG
+974 TKHEG
-979 EISKVPGSKFEILQF
+979 GSKFEIVQF
-994 PTQVPPPTSPSDDPL
+994 PTQVPPPARPSDDPL
-1009 VEAKVNFSM
+1009 VEAKVNFVM
-1018 AMAADI
+1018 AKAADI
-1024 LASLDSPPTKDKP
+1024 LASLDAPPTKDRP

-1057 LGEKNPKFKFSR
+1057 LGEKNPKMKFSR

-1107 ETQNI
+1107 EAQNI

-1154 LNPVHKTTEKTIEQ
+1154 LNPVHKTTERTIEQ

>member
-1 MILEEYIR
+1 

-15 FFDALKE
+15 FFDALEE
-22 IAESAKSDET
+22 IAVSAKNDET
-32 LRNELTKVLDDI
+32 LRDELAKVLDDI

-52 EAFRKVITDNQDFWD
+52 DAFRKIIAEHQDFWD
-67 KHDYSSLMEF
+67 EHDPSLMEF
-77 KEGWLFGPSREEYLE
+77 NEGLFFGPSTEEYLE
-92 SDNFLDSNDSTNSF
+92 SDDFLDSNDPINSF
-106 QKLHQL
+106 QKLHQF

-119 LGLEKSDADTLV
+119 LGLEKSDTDTLV
-131 AILKNNPDECRAY
+131 AILKNNPEECRAY
-144 IESKKPVLGN
+144 IESKKPGLGN

-160 HGWKQNEPALTIP
+160 HGWLKEEYTPTIP
-173 SVTINKSS
+173 PKAINKSTD
-181 NVLSD
+181 VLSD
-186 EAINRIKKEAGELL
+186 GAIKKIKEQASELL
-200 LIKLIN
+200 LLKLIKN
-206 GSENNGRLE
+206 CENRQ
-215 ELLGA
+215 LLKDLLTA
-220 GTRDDAVRVMSA
+220 NSKTEAEHA
-232 LGFPPEG
+232 ANAIGFPTEG
-239 KGALAYPLNDK
+239 NGELSYPLSDE
-250 VKEALDERIQK
+250 VEEALDDIIQE
-261 LKEKAAEAGFVDY
+261 LEEEAAKAGFDSY

-282 LLAKKTGLEDGAF
+282 LLVKKNGLESTTAAG
-295 EAFKDSLDEPY
+295 FKNSLDEPY
-306 NTYLPEYASG
+306 KTYLPESEWQRAQG
-316 MAISVLGA
+316 VLGA

-331 SSTTQNLK
+331 SSGTQNLK

-348 ALIAELKKTALLGS
+348 ALIAELRKPALLGP

-378 KKSMMKSFIN
+378 KKNMMKSFIN
-388 NIKDEPNLKALDALK
+388 NIKDETNLKALDALK
-403 ALDGAKNLD
+403 ALDGAKNLY

-427 WVKDS
+427 WVKDT

-442 ARQFELE
+442 DRQFELE

-462 KLMSALTQLPVEKQR
+462 KLMSTLTQLPVEKQR

-606 TPRKDEM
+606 TPRKDGM
-613 SKQQQHNKNL
+613 SKQQQHNQHI
-623 YIEYNNP
+623 YAEYNSTS
-630 ANSGNKKLLGVLL
+630 NSGNKKLLAVLL
-643 SLDKLVI
+643 SI
-650 FGIRGKPSTP
+650 EKPVTFSKD
-660 TSSPITNYFLEH
+660 IVNRFLRP
-672 LKDSKT
+672 LKDSET
-678 VEEYTDKLFGKNPTD
+678 PQEYADRLFGENPTNPANKKFKD
-693 PGLQKLKQ
+693 DL
-701 DCLRE
+701 LRE
-706 LTPALFNEIKN
+706 LTPTVFNEIKN
-717 DIRKQELL
+717 DLRRQELL
-725 DTNPANVMT
+725 DTNPAHVM
-734 AVHDLNTE
+734 AAIKDLNTE

-782 KAAEMKERYE
+782 KAAQMKDRYE
-792 GLSRDCGLVVDQL
+792 GLSRDCELVVDQL
-805 RRQVV
+805 RRQVI

-821 DSEFKATGLTLEQ
+821 DGQFKAAGLTLEQ
-834 KEEIKKLRTDLEAEL
+834 KEEIKKLRTDLQTEL
-849 SAVRNDLDF
+849 DAVRKDLDF

-907 PNPSLRSSGTT
+907 PNPSLRSSTT
-918 AITGSTGKIQEF
+918 ATTGSNGRIQEF

-994 PTQVPPPTSPSDDPL
+994 PTQVPPPNPPSGDPL

-1057 LGEKNPKFKFSR
+1057 LGEKNPKFKFNR

-1124 DEKFSPQKEREKVDS
+1124 DEKFSSQKEREKVDS

-1154 LNPVHKTTEKTIEQ
+1154 LNPVHKTTERTIEQ

>member
-15 FFDALKE
+15 FFDALEE
-22 IAESAKSDET
+22 IAESAKNDET
-32 LRNELTKVLDDI
+32 LRNELAKVLDDI

-52 EAFRKVITDNQDFWD
+52 EAFRKIVAEHQEFWD
-67 KHDYSSLMEF
+67 EHDPSLMEF
-77 KEGWLFGPSREEYLE
+77 NEGRFFGKSRKQYLK
-92 SDNFLDSNDSTNSF
+92 SDDFLNSTDPTYNF
-106 QKLHQL
+106 QKLHQF

-119 LGLEKSDADTLV
+119 LGLEKSDTDTLV
-131 AILKNNPDECRAY
+131 AILKNNPEECRAY
-144 IESKKPVLGN
+144 IESKKPGLGN

-160 HGWKQNEPALTIP
+160 HGWLKEEYTPTIP
-173 SVTINKSS
+173 PKAINKSTG
-181 NVLSD
+181 VLSD
-186 EAINRIKKEAGELL
+186 EAIKRIKEQARDLL
-200 LIKLIN
+200 LLKLIN
-206 GSENNGRLE
+206 SSGNTQ
-215 ELLGA
+215 LLKDL
-220 GTRDDAVRVMSA
+220 RDAMSKPEAERAANA
-232 LGFPPEG
+232 LGFPTEG
-239 KGALAYPLNDK
+239 NGVLFLSREVVDALEERVEKLEQ
-250 VKEALDERIQK
+250 EAAKR
-261 LKEKAAEAGFVDY
+261 GFDSY
-274 VQSLSHDA
+274 VQSLSHNA
-282 LLAKKTGLEDGAF
+282 LLAKKNGLESTTAAG
-295 EAFKDSLDEPY
+295 FKNSLDEPY
-306 NTYLPEYASG
+306 KTYLPESEWERAQG
-316 MAISVLGA
+316 VLGA

-331 SSTTQNLK
+331 SSGTQNLK

-348 ALIAELKKTALLGS
+348 ALITELKKPALLGP

-378 KKSMMKSFIN
+378 KKNMMKSFIN
-388 NIKDEPNLKALDALK
+388 NIKDETNLKALDALK

-427 WVKDS
+427 WVKDT

-462 KLMSALTQLPVEKQR
+462 KLMSTLTKLPVEKQR

-563 TYTQVTDYKTLIDA
+563 TYTQAIDYKILIDA

-599 GSAFTSS
+599 GRAFTSS

-613 SKQQQHNKNL
+613 SKQQQHNQHI
-623 YIEYNNP
+623 YAEYNSTS
-630 ANSGNKKLLGVLL
+630 NSGNKKLLAVLL
-643 SLDKLVI
+643 SI
-650 FGIRGKPSTP
+650 EKPVTFSKD
-660 TSSPITNYFLEH
+660 IVNRFLRP
-672 LKDSKT
+672 LKDSET
-678 VEEYTDKLFGKNPTD
+678 PQDYADTLFGENPTNPANKKFKD
-693 PGLQKLKQ
+693 DL
-701 DCLRE
+701 LRE
-706 LTPALFNEIKN
+706 LTPTVFNEIKN
-717 DIRKQELL
+717 DLRKQELL
-725 DTNPANVMT
+725 DTNPAHVMT
-734 AVHDLNTE
+734 AIKALSTE
-742 FEAIKKITGPIRT
+742 LESIKGITGPIRT

-782 KAAEMKERYE
+782 KAAQMKERYE

-821 DSEFKATGLTLEQ
+821 EGEFKAAGLTLEQ
-834 KEEIKKLRTDLEAEL
+834 KAEIKKLRTDLEAEL
-849 SAVRNDLDF
+849 SAVREDLDF

-907 PNPSLRSSGTT
+907 PNPSLRSSTT
-918 AITGSTGKIQEF
+918 ATTGSNGRIQEF

-994 PTQVPPPTSPSDDPL
+994 PTQVPPPNPPSGDPL

-1057 LGEKNPKFKFSR
+1057 LGEKNPKFKFNR

-1154 LNPVHKTTEKTIEQ
+1154 LNPVHKTTERTIEQ

>member
-1 MILEEYIR
+1 MPI
-9 MAKNKE
+9 NKQLY
-15 FFDALKE
+15 DVL
-22 IAESAKSDET
+22 SDLSKLAQEDEV
-32 LRNELTKVLDDI
+32 LRNKALDDI
-44 LKTDPSDP
+44 LKADPSKPD
-52 EAFRKVITDNQDFWD
+52 EFRKAIKDNEDFWKKYPVPNFGHLMTHETELTGLIGFRQQTPIPDYFTSD
-67 KHDYSSLMEF
+67 K
-77 KEGWLFGPSREEYLE
+77 
-92 SDNFLDSNDSTNSF
+92 FLDSQDTIHSF
-106 QKLHQL
+106 QKMHQL

-119 LGLEKSDADTLV
+119 LGLVKSDVDTLV
-131 AILKNNPDECRAY
+131 AILKNNPEECRAY
-144 IESKKPVLGN
+144 IESKKPGLGN

-160 HGWKQNEPALTIP
+160 HGWLKEEYTPTLPPKA
-173 SVTINKSS
+173 INKSTG
-181 NVLSD
+181 VLSD
-186 EAINRIKKEAGELL
+186 EAIKRIKEQARDLL
-200 LIKLIN
+200 LLKLIN
-206 GSENNGRLE
+206 SSGNTQ
-215 ELLGA
+215 LLKDL
-220 GTRDDAVRVMSA
+220 RDARSKPEAERAANA
-232 LGFPPEG
+232 LGFPTEG
-239 KGALAYPLNDK
+239 NGVLFLSREVVDALEERVEKLEQ
-250 VKEALDERIQK
+250 EAAK
-261 LKEKAAEAGFVDY
+261 AGFDSY
-274 VQSLSHDA
+274 AQSLSHDA
-282 LLAKKTGLEDGAF
+282 LLAKKDGLESTTAAG
-295 EAFKDSLDEPY
+295 FKNSLDEPY
-306 NTYLPEYASG
+306 KTYLPESEWQRAQG
-316 MAISVLGA
+316 VLGA

-331 SSTTQNLK
+331 SSGTQNLK

-348 ALIAELKKTALLGS
+348 ALIAELKKPALLGP

-378 KKSMMKSFIN
+378 KKNMMKSFIN
-388 NIKDEPNLKALDALK
+388 NIKDETNLKALDALK

-427 WVKDS
+427 WVKDT

-563 TYTQVTDYKTLIDA
+563 TYTQATDYKILIDA

-599 GSAFTSS
+599 GRAFTSS

-613 SKQQQHNKNL
+613 SKQQQHNQHI
-623 YIEYNNP
+623 YAEYNSTS
-630 ANSGNKKLLGVLL
+630 NSGNKKLLAVLL
-643 SLDKLVI
+643 SI
-650 FGIRGKPSTP
+650 EKPVTFSKD
-660 TSSPITNYFLEH
+660 IVNRFLRP
-672 LKDSKT
+672 LKDSET
-678 VEEYTDKLFGKNPTD
+678 PQDYADTLFGENPTNPANKKFKD
-693 PGLQKLKQ
+693 DL
-701 DCLRE
+701 LRE
-706 LTPALFNEIKN
+706 LTPTVFNEIKN
-717 DIRKQELL
+717 DLRKQELL
-725 DTNPANVMT
+725 DTNPAHVMT
-734 AVHDLNTE
+734 AIKALSTE
-742 FEAIKKITGPIRT
+742 LESIKGITGPIRT

-782 KAAEMKERYE
+782 KAAQMKERYE

-821 DSEFKATGLTLEQ
+821 EGEFKAAGLTLEQ
-834 KEEIKKLRTDLEAEL
+834 KAEIKKLRTDLESEL
-849 SAVRNDLDF
+849 SAVREDLDF

-907 PNPSLRSSGTT
+907 PNPSLRSSTT
-918 AITGSTGKIQEF
+918 ATTGSNGRIQEF

-994 PTQVPPPTSPSDDPL
+994 PTQVPPPNPPSGDPL

-1057 LGEKNPKFKFSR
+1057 LGEKNPKFKFNR

-1112 IQSKIKHMQQMT
+1112 IQSKIKHMQQMS

-1154 LNPVHKTTEKTIEQ
+1154 LNPVHKTTERTIEQ

>member
-15 FFDALKE
+15 FFDALEE
-22 IAESAKSDET
+22 IAVSAKNDET
-32 LRNELTKVLDDI
+32 LRDELAKVLDDI

-52 EAFRKVITDNQDFWD
+52 DAFRKIIAEHQDFWD
-67 KHDYSSLMEF
+67 EHDPSLMEF
-77 KEGWLFGPSREEYLE
+77 NEGLFFGPSTEEYLE
-92 SDNFLDSNDSTNSF
+92 SDDFLDSNDPINSF
-106 QKLHQL
+106 QKLHQF

-119 LGLEKSDADTLV
+119 LGLEKSDTDTLV
-131 AILKNNPDECRAY
+131 AILKNNPEECRAY
-144 IESKKPVLGN
+144 IESKKPGLGN

-160 HGWKQNEPALTIP
+160 HGWLKEEYTPTIP
-173 SVTINKSS
+173 PKAINKSTD
-181 NVLSD
+181 VLSD
-186 EAINRIKKEAGELL
+186 GAIKKIKEQASELL
-200 LIKLIN
+200 LLKLIKN
-206 GSENNGRLE
+206 CENRQ
-215 ELLGA
+215 LLKDLLTA
-220 GTRDDAVRVMSA
+220 NSKTEAEHA
-232 LGFPPEG
+232 ANAIGFPTEG
-239 KGALAYPLNDK
+239 NGELSYPLSDE
-250 VKEALDERIQK
+250 VEEALDDIIQE
-261 LKEKAAEAGFVDY
+261 LEEEAAKAGFDSY

-282 LLAKKTGLEDGAF
+282 LLVKKNGLESTTAAG
-295 EAFKDSLDEPY
+295 FKNSLDEPY
-306 NTYLPEYASG
+306 KTYLPESEWQRAQG
-316 MAISVLGA
+316 VLGA

-331 SSTTQNLK
+331 SSGTQNLK

-348 ALIAELKKTALLGS
+348 ALIAELRKPALLGP

-378 KKSMMKSFIN
+378 KKNMMKSFIN
-388 NIKDEPNLKALDALK
+388 NIKDETNLKALDALK

-427 WVKDS
+427 WVKDT

-442 ARQFELE
+442 DRQFELE

-462 KLMSALTQLPVEKQR
+462 KLMSTLTQLPVEKQR

-563 TYTQVTDYKTLIDA
+563 TYTQVTDYKILIDA

-592 AFNLNDD
+592 AFNLNDN
-599 GSAFTSS
+599 GTAFTSS

-613 SKQQQHNKNL
+613 SKQQQHNQHI
-623 YIEYNNP
+623 YAEYNSTS
-630 ANSGNKKLLGVLL
+630 NSGNKKLLAVLL
-643 SLDKLVI
+643 SI
-650 FGIRGKPSTP
+650 EKPVTFSKD
-660 TSSPITNYFLEH
+660 IVNRFLRP
-672 LKDSKT
+672 LKDSET
-678 VEEYTDKLFGKNPTD
+678 PQEYADRLFGENPTNPANKKFKD
-693 PGLQKLKQ
+693 YL
-701 DCLRE
+701 LRE
-706 LTPALFNEIKN
+706 LTPTVFNEIKN
-717 DIRKQELL
+717 DLRRQELL
-725 DTNPANVMT
+725 DTNPAHVM
-734 AVHDLNTE
+734 AAIKDLNTE

-782 KAAEMKERYE
+782 KAAQMKDRYE
-792 GLSRDCGLVVDQL
+792 GLSRDCELVVDQL
-805 RRQVV
+805 RRQVI

-821 DSEFKATGLTLEQ
+821 DGQFKAAGLTLEQ
-834 KEEIKKLRTDLEAEL
+834 KEEIKKLRTDLQTEL
-849 SAVRNDLDF
+849 DAVRKDLDF

-907 PNPSLRSSGTT
+907 PNPSLRSSTT
-918 AITGSTGKIQEF
+918 ATTGSNGRIQEF

-994 PTQVPPPTSPSDDPL
+994 PTQVPPPNPPSGDPL

-1057 LGEKNPKFKFSR
+1057 LGEKNPKFKFNR

-1124 DEKFSPQKEREKVDS
+1124 DEKFTPQKEREKVDS

-1154 LNPVHKTTEKTIEQ
+1154 LNPVHKTTERTIEQ

>member
-1 MILEEYIR
+1 MPI
-9 MAKNKE
+9 NKQLY
-15 FFDALKE
+15 DVL
-22 IAESAKSDET
+22 SDLSKLAQEDEV
-32 LRNELTKVLDDI
+32 LRNKALDDI
-44 LKTDPSDP
+44 LKADPSKPD
-52 EAFRKVITDNQDFWD
+52 EFRKAIKDNEDFWKKYPVPNFGHLMTHETELTGLIGFRQQTPIPGYFTSD
-67 KHDYSSLMEF
+67 K
-77 KEGWLFGPSREEYLE
+77 
-92 SDNFLDSNDSTNSF
+92 FLDSQDTIHSF
-106 QKLHQL
+106 QKMHQL

-119 LGLEKSDADTLV
+119 LGLVKSDVDTLV
-131 AILKNNPDECRAY
+131 AILKNNPEECRAY
-144 IESKKPVLGN
+144 IESKKPGLGN

-160 HGWKQNEPALTIP
+160 HGWLKEEYTPTIP
-173 SVTINKSS
+173 PKAINKSTG
-181 NVLSD
+181 VLSD
-186 EAINRIKKEAGELL
+186 EAIKRIKEQARDLL
-200 LIKLIN
+200 LLKLIN
-206 GSENNGRLE
+206 SSENTQ
-215 ELLGA
+215 LLKDL
-220 GTRDDAVRVMSA
+220 RDAMSKPEAERAANA
-232 LGFPPEG
+232 LGFPTEG
-239 KGALAYPLNDK
+239 NGVLFLSREVVDALEERVEKLEQ
-250 VKEALDERIQK
+250 EAAK
-261 LKEKAAEAGFVDY
+261 AGFDSY

-282 LLAKKTGLEDGAF
+282 LLAKKDGLESTTAAG
-295 EAFKDSLDEPY
+295 FKNSLDEPY
-306 NTYLPEYASG
+306 KTYLPESEWERAQG
-316 MAISVLGA
+316 VLGA

-331 SSTTQNLK
+331 SSGTQNLK

-348 ALIAELKKTALLGS
+348 ALIAELKKPALLGP

-378 KKSMMKSFIN
+378 KKNMMKSFIN
-388 NIKDEPNLKALDALK
+388 NIKDETNLKALDALK

-427 WVKDS
+427 WVKDT

-462 KLMSALTQLPVEKQR
+462 KLMSTLTQLPVEKQR

-563 TYTQVTDYKTLIDA
+563 TYTQATDYKTLIDA

-582 GSVNQKDFYN
+582 GLVNQKDFYN

-599 GSAFTSS
+599 GRAFTSS

-613 SKQQQHNKNL
+613 SKQQQHNQHI
-623 YIEYNNP
+623 YAEYNSTS
-630 ANSGNKKLLGVLL
+630 NSGNKKLLAVLL
-643 SLDKLVI
+643 SI
-650 FGIRGKPSTP
+650 EKPVTFSKD
-660 TSSPITNYFLEH
+660 IVNRFLRP
-672 LKDSKT
+672 LKDSET
-678 VEEYTDKLFGKNPTD
+678 PQEYADRLFGENPTNPANKKFKD
-693 PGLQKLKQ
+693 DL
-701 DCLRE
+701 LRE
-706 LTPALFNEIKN
+706 LTPTLFNEIKN
-717 DIRKQELL
+717 DLRKQELL
-725 DTNPANVMT
+725 DTNPANVMS
-734 AVHDLNTE
+734 
-742 FEAIKKITGPIRT
+742 AIKALSTELESIKGITGPIRT

-782 KAAEMKERYE
+782 KAAQMKERYE
-792 GLSRDCGLVVDQL
+792 GLSRDCELVVDQL
-805 RRQVV
+805 RRQVI

-821 DSEFKATGLTLEQ
+821 DGQFKAAGLTLEQ
-834 KEEIKKLRTDLEAEL
+834 KEEIKKLRTDLQAEL
-849 SAVRNDLDF
+849 DAVRKDLDF

-907 PNPSLRSSGTT
+907 PNPSLRSSTT
-918 AITGSTGKIQEF
+918 ATTGSNGRIQEF

-994 PTQVPPPTSPSDDPL
+994 PTQVPPPNPPSGDPL

-1057 LGEKNPKFKFSR
+1057 LGEKNPKFKFNR

-1107 ETQNI
+1107 EAQNI

-1154 LNPVHKTTEKTIEQ
+1154 LNPVHKTTERTIEQ

>member
-22 IAESAKSDET
+22 IAETAKDDET
-32 LRNELTKVLDDI
+32 LRNDTINVLDDI

-52 EAFRKVITDNQDFWD
+52 DAFREIIADNQEFWD
-67 KHDYSSLMEF
+67 EYDTGLMEF
-77 KEGWLFGPSREEYLE
+77 NEGWFFGKSRKQYLE
-92 SDNFLDSNDSTNSF
+92 SDDFLDSNDTTDSF
-106 QKLHQL
+106 QKLHQF

-119 LGLEKSDADTLV
+119 FDLVKSDVDTLV

-144 IESKKPVLGN
+144 IASKKPALGN
-154 FSEGNV
+154 FSEENV
-160 HGWKQNEPALTIP
+160 HGWKKDEYTPTIP
-173 SVTINKSS
+173 PVTINKSTD
-181 NVLSD
+181 VLPD

-206 GSENNGRLE
+206 SSENTQ
-215 ELLGA
+215 LLKDL
-220 GTRDDAVRVMSA
+220 RDAMSKPEAERAANA
-232 LGFPPEG
+232 LGFPTEG
-239 KGALAYPLNDK
+239 NGVLFLSREVVDALEERVEKLEQ
-250 VKEALDERIQK
+250 EAAKR
-261 LKEKAAEAGFVDY
+261 GFDSY

-282 LLAKKTGLEDGAF
+282 LLAKKNGLESTTAAG
-295 EAFKDSLDEPY
+295 FKNSLDEPY
-306 NTYLPEYASG
+306 KTYLPESEWERAKG
-316 MAISVLGA
+316 VLGA

-331 SSTTQNLK
+331 SSGTQNLK

-348 ALIAELKKTALLGS
+348 ALIAELKKPALLGP

-378 KKSMMKSFIN
+378 KKNMMKSFIN
-388 NIKDEPNLKALDALK
+388 NIKDETNLKALDALK

-419 KLGITPAD
+419 KLGITPED
-427 WVKDS
+427 WVKDT

-462 KLMSALTQLPVEKQR
+462 KLMSTLTQLPVEKQR

-540 ITLNDKQVA
+540 ITLNDKQVV

-582 GSVNQKDFYN
+582 GPVNQKDFYN

-613 SKQQQHNKNL
+613 SKQQQHNQHI
-623 YIEYNNP
+623 YAEYNSTSNP
-630 ANSGNKKLLGVLL
+630 GNKKLLAVLL
-643 SLDKLVI
+643 SI
-650 FGIRGKPSTP
+650 EKPVTFSKD
-660 TSSPITNYFLEH
+660 IVNRFLRP
-672 LKDSKT
+672 LKDSET
-678 VEEYTDKLFGKNPTD
+678 PQEYADRLFGENPTNPANKKFKD
-693 PGLQKLKQ
+693 DL
-701 DCLRE
+701 LRE
-706 LTPALFNEIKN
+706 LTPTVFNEIKN
-717 DIRKQELL
+717 DLRRQELL
-725 DTNPANVMT
+725 DTNPAHVM
-734 AVHDLNTE
+734 AAIKDLNTE
-742 FEAIKKITGPIRT
+742 FEAIKKITGPIRA

-782 KAAEMKERYE
+782 KAAQMKERYE
-792 GLSRDCGLVVDQL
+792 GLSRDCELVVDQL
-805 RRQVV
+805 RRQVI
-810 ALEGHLKSLPK
+810 ALEGHLKSLPQ
-821 DSEFKATGLTLEQ
+821 DSQFKAAGLTLEQ
-834 KEEIKKLRTDLEAEL
+834 KEEIKKLRTDLQTEL
-849 SAVRNDLDF
+849 DAVRKDLDF

-907 PNPSLRSSGTT
+907 PNPSLRSTTT
-918 AITGSTGKIQEF
+918 ATTGSNGRIQEF

-950 APKSGAPVE
+950 APKSGDPVE

-979 EISKVPGSKFEILQF
+979 EIGKVPGSKFEILQF
-994 PTQVPPPTSPSDDPL
+994 PTQVPPPNPPSGDPL

-1057 LGEKNPKFKFSR
+1057 LGEKNPKFKFNR

-1154 LNPVHKTTEKTIEQ
+1154 LNPVHKTTERTIEQ

>member
-1 MILEEYIR
+1 

-15 FFDALKE
+15 FFDALGE
-22 IAESAKSDET
+22 IAKSAKSDET
-32 LRNELTKVLDDI
+32 LRDELAKVLDDI

-52 EAFRKVITDNQDFWD
+52 DAFRKIIVEHQEFWD
-67 KHDYSSLMEF
+67 EHNPSLMKFE
-77 KEGWLFGPSREEYLE
+77 EGWFLGPSTEEYLE
-92 SDNFLDSNDSTNSF
+92 SDDFLDSNDPINSF
-106 QKLHQL
+106 QKLHQF

-119 LGLEKSDADTLV
+119 LGLEKSDTDTLV
-131 AILKNNPDECRAY
+131 AILKNNPEECRAY
-144 IESKKPVLGN
+144 IESKKPGLGN

-160 HGWKQNEPALTIP
+160 HGWLKEEYTPTIP
-173 SVTINKSS
+173 PKAINKSTD
-181 NVLSD
+181 VLSD
-186 EAINRIKKEAGELL
+186 GAIKKIKEQASELL
-200 LIKLIN
+200 LLKLIKN
-206 GSENNGRLE
+206 CENRQ
-215 ELLGA
+215 LLKDLLTA
-220 GTRDDAVRVMSA
+220 NSKTEAEHA
-232 LGFPPEG
+232 ANAIGFPTEG
-239 KGALAYPLNDK
+239 NGELSYPLSDE
-250 VKEALDERIQK
+250 VEEALDDIIQE
-261 LKEKAAEAGFVDY
+261 LEEEAAKAGFDNY

-282 LLAKKTGLEDGAF
+282 LLAKKNGLESTTAAG
-295 EAFKDSLDEPY
+295 FKNSLDEPY
-306 NTYLPEYASG
+306 KTYLPDSEWETAQR
-316 MAISVLGA
+316 VLGA

-331 SSTTQNLK
+331 SSGAQNLK

-348 ALIAELKKTALLGS
+348 ALIAELKKPALLGP

-388 NIKDEPNLKALDALK
+388 NIKDEPNLKSLDALK

-427 WVKDS
+427 WVKDT

-462 KLMSALTQLPVEKQR
+462 KLMSTLTQLPVEKQR

-487 HLMNAYESHVAE
+487 HLMNAYEPHVAE

-540 ITLNDKQVA
+540 ITLSDKQVA
-549 AINQALT
+549 AINQALNS
-556 TANSNPN
+556 ANSNPN
-563 TYTQVTDYKTLIDA
+563 TYTQVADYKTLIDA
-577 IKTQS
+577 IKIQS
-582 GSVNQKDFYN
+582 GPVNQKDFYN

-599 GSAFTSS
+599 GSDFTRP

-613 SKQQQHNKNL
+613 SKQQQYNQHI
-623 YIEYNNP
+623 YAEYNSTS
-630 ANSGNKKLLGVLL
+630 NSGNKKLLAVLL
-643 SLDKLVI
+643 SI
-650 FGIRGKPSTP
+650 EKPTTFSKD
-660 TSSPITNYFLEH
+660 IVNQFLRP
-672 LKDSKT
+672 LKDRKT
-678 VEEYTDKLFGKNPTD
+678 PQEYADRLFGENPPNPTNKKFKD
-693 PGLQKLKQ
+693 DL
-701 DCLRE
+701 LRE
-706 LTPALFNEIKN
+706 LTPTLFNEIKN
-717 DIRKQELL
+717 DLRKQELL
-725 DTNPANVMT
+725 DTNPTHVMI
-734 AVHDLNTE
+734 AINALSTE
-742 FEAIKKITGPIRT
+742 LESVKGITGPIRT

-782 KAAEMKERYE
+782 KAAQMKARYQ
-792 GLSRDCGLVVDQL
+792 GLSRDCELVVDQL
-805 RRQVV
+805 RRQVI
-810 ALEGHLKSLPK
+810 ALEGHLKSLPQ
-821 DSEFKATGLTLEQ
+821 DGQFKATGLTLEQ
-834 KEEIKKLRTDLEAEL
+834 KEEIKKLRAALQTEL
-849 SAVRNDLDF
+849 DAVRKDLDF

-867 TIVKEVDV
+867 TIIKEVDV
-875 AAKGKMHYYY
+875 AAKGKMQYYY
-885 NSEGIKRHPPVSR
+885 NSEGIKRHPPVSP

-907 PNPSLRSSGTT
+907 PNPSLNSNTT
-918 AITGSTGKIQEF
+918 VTTGSSGKIQEF
-930 LVGEKIPE
+930 LIGEKIPE
-938 GQIVVVDVSHKT
+938 GQVAVVDVSHKT
-950 APKSGAPVE
+950 TSKSGAPIE
-959 TIGRYTQDNNVPDQV
+959 TVGRYTQ
-974 TSKKG
+974 TKHEG
-979 EISKVPGSKFEILQF
+979 GSKFEIVQF
-994 PTQVPPPTSPSDDPL
+994 PTQVPPPARPSDDPL
-1009 VEAKVNFSM
+1009 VEAKVNFVM
-1018 AMAADI
+1018 AKAADI
-1024 LASLDSPPTKDKP
+1024 LASLDAPPTKDRP

-1057 LGEKNPKFKFSR
+1057 LGEKNPKMKFSR

-1107 ETQNI
+1107 EAQNI

-1154 LNPVHKTTEKTIEQ
+1154 LNPVHKTTERTIEQ

>member
-15 FFDALKE
+15 FFDALEK
-22 IAESAKSDET
+22 IAKSAKSDET
-32 LRNELTKVLDDI
+32 LRDELAKVLDDI

-52 EAFRKVITDNQDFWD
+52 DAFRKIIAEHQEFWD
-67 KHDYSSLMEF
+67 EHDPSLMEF
-77 KEGWLFGPSREEYLE
+77 NEGLFFGPSTEEYLE
-92 SDNFLDSNDSTNSF
+92 SDDFLDSNDPINSF
-106 QKLHQL
+106 QKLHQF

-119 LGLEKSDADTLV
+119 LGLEKSDTDTLV
-131 AILKNNPDECRAY
+131 AILKNNPEECRAY
-144 IESKKPVLGN
+144 IESKKPGLGN

-160 HGWKQNEPALTIP
+160 HGWLKEEYTPTIP
-173 SVTINKSS
+173 PKAINKSTD
-181 NVLSD
+181 VLSD
-186 EAINRIKKEAGELL
+186 GAIKKIKEQASELL
-200 LIKLIN
+200 LLKLIKN
-206 GSENNGRLE
+206 CENRQ
-215 ELLGA
+215 LLKDLLTA
-220 GTRDDAVRVMSA
+220 NSKTEAEHA
-232 LGFPPEG
+232 ANAIGFPTEG
-239 KGALAYPLNDK
+239 NGELSYPLSDE
-250 VKEALDERIQK
+250 VEEALDDIIQE
-261 LKEKAAEAGFVDY
+261 LEEEAAKAGFDSY

-282 LLAKKTGLEDGAF
+282 LLAKKNGLESTTAAG
-295 EAFKDSLDEPY
+295 FKNSLDEPY
-306 NTYLPEYASG
+306 KTYLPESEWERAQG
-316 MAISVLGA
+316 VLGA

-331 SSTTQNLK
+331 SSGTQNLK

-348 ALIAELKKTALLGS
+348 ALIAELKKPALLGP

-367 KAVTEENLGSL
+367 KAVKEENLGSL
-378 KKSMMKSFIN
+378 KKNMMKSFIN
-388 NIKDEPNLKALDALK
+388 NIKDETNLKALDALK

-427 WVKDS
+427 WVKDT

-462 KLMSALTQLPVEKQR
+462 KLMSTLTRLPVEKQR

-563 TYTQVTDYKTLIDA
+563 TYTQATDYKTLIDA

-613 SKQQQHNKNL
+613 SKQQQHNQHI
-623 YIEYNNP
+623 YAEYNSTS
-630 ANSGNKKLLGVLL
+630 NSGNKKLLAVLL
-643 SLDKLVI
+643 SI
-650 FGIRGKPSTP
+650 EKPVTFSKD
-660 TSSPITNYFLEH
+660 IVNRFLRP
-672 LKDSKT
+672 LKDSET
-678 VEEYTDKLFGKNPTD
+678 PQEYADRLFGENPTNPANKKFKD
-693 PGLQKLKQ
+693 DL
-701 DCLRE
+701 LRE
-706 LTPALFNEIKN
+706 LTPTVFNEIKN
-717 DIRKQELL
+717 DLRKQELL
-725 DTNPANVMT
+725 DTNPANVM
-734 AVHDLNTE
+734 AAIKDLNTE

-782 KAAEMKERYE
+782 KAAQMKERYE
-792 GLSRDCGLVVDQL
+792 GLSRDCELVVDQL
-805 RRQVV
+805 RRQVI

-821 DSEFKATGLTLEQ
+821 DGQFKASGLTLEQ
-834 KEEIKKLRTDLEAEL
+834 KEEIKKLRTEL
-849 SAVRNDLDF
+849 QTELDAVRKDLDF

-885 NSEGIKRHPPVSR
+885 SSEGIKRHPPVSR

-907 PNPSLRSSGTT
+907 PNPSLRSSTT
-918 AITGSTGKIQEF
+918 ATTGSNGRIQEF

-994 PTQVPPPTSPSDDPL
+994 PTQVPPPNPPSGDPL

-1057 LGEKNPKFKFSR
+1057 LGEKNPKFKFNR

-1154 LNPVHKTTEKTIEQ
+1154 LNPVHKTTERTIEQ

>member
-1 MILEEYIR
+1 MPI
-9 MAKNKE
+9 NKQLY
-15 FFDALKE
+15 DVL
-22 IAESAKSDET
+22 SDLSKLAQEDEV
-32 LRNELTKVLDDI
+32 LRNKALDDI
-44 LKTDPSDP
+44 LKADPSKPD
-52 EAFRKVITDNQDFWD
+52 EFRKAIKDNEDFWKKYPVPNFGHLMTHETELTGLIGFRQQTPIPGYFTSD
-67 KHDYSSLMEF
+67 K
-77 KEGWLFGPSREEYLE
+77 
-92 SDNFLDSNDSTNSF
+92 FLDSQDTIHSF
-106 QKLHQL
+106 QKMHQL

-119 LGLEKSDADTLV
+119 LGLEKSDTDTLV
-131 AILKNNPDECRAY
+131 AILKNNPEECRAY
-144 IESKKPVLGN
+144 IESKKPGLGN
-154 FSEGNV
+154 FSEGKV
-160 HGWKQNEPALTIP
+160 HGWLKEEYTPTIP
-173 SVTINKSS
+173 PKAINKSTG
-181 NVLSD
+181 VLSD
-186 EAINRIKKEAGELL
+186 GAIKKIKEQASELL
-200 LIKLIN
+200 LLKLIKN
-206 GSENNGRLE
+206 CENRQ
-215 ELLGA
+215 LLKDLLTA
-220 GTRDDAVRVMSA
+220 NSKTEAEHA
-232 LGFPPEG
+232 ANAIGFPTEG
-239 KGALAYPLNDK
+239 NGELSYPLSDE
-250 VKEALDERIQK
+250 VEEALDDIIQE
-261 LKEKAAEAGFVDY
+261 LEEEAAKAGFDSY

-282 LLAKKTGLEDGAF
+282 LLAKKNGLESTTAAG
-295 EAFKDSLDEPY
+295 FKNSLDEPY
-306 NTYLPEYASG
+306 KTYLPDSEWETAQR
-316 MAISVLGA
+316 VLGA

-331 SSTTQNLK
+331 SSGAQNLK

-348 ALIAELKKTALLGS
+348 ALIAELKKPALLGP

-427 WVKDS
+427 WVKDT

-462 KLMSALTQLPVEKQR
+462 KLMSTLTQLPVEKQR

-487 HLMNAYESHVAE
+487 HLMNAYEPHVAE

-540 ITLNDKQVA
+540 ITLSDKQVA
-549 AINQALT
+549 AINQALNS
-556 TANSNPN
+556 ANSNPN
-563 TYTQVTDYKTLIDA
+563 TYTQVADYKTLIDA
-577 IKTQS
+577 IKIQS
-582 GSVNQKDFYN
+582 GPVNQKDFYN

-599 GSAFTSS
+599 GSDFTRP

-613 SKQQQHNKNL
+613 SKQQQYNQHI
-623 YIEYNNP
+623 YAEYNSTS
-630 ANSGNKKLLGVLL
+630 NSGNKKLLAVLL
-643 SLDKLVI
+643 SI
-650 FGIRGKPSTP
+650 EKPTTFSKD
-660 TSSPITNYFLEH
+660 IVNQFLRP
-672 LKDSKT
+672 LKDRKT
-678 VEEYTDKLFGKNPTD
+678 PQEYADRLFGENPPNPTNKKFKD
-693 PGLQKLKQ
+693 DL
-701 DCLRE
+701 LRE
-706 LTPALFNEIKN
+706 LTPTLFNEIKN
-717 DIRKQELL
+717 DLRKQELL
-725 DTNPANVMT
+725 DTNPTHVMI
-734 AVHDLNTE
+734 AINALSTE
-742 FEAIKKITGPIRT
+742 LESVKGITGPIRT

-782 KAAEMKERYE
+782 KAAQMKARYQ
-792 GLSRDCGLVVDQL
+792 GLSRDCELVVDQL
-805 RRQVV
+805 RRQVI
-810 ALEGHLKSLPK
+810 ALEGHLKSLPQ
-821 DSEFKATGLTLEQ
+821 DGQFKATGLTLEQ
-834 KEEIKKLRTDLEAEL
+834 KEEIKKLRAALQTEL
-849 SAVRNDLDF
+849 DAVRKDLDF

-867 TIVKEVDV
+867 TIIKEVDV
-875 AAKGKMHYYY
+875 AAKGKMQYYY
-885 NSEGIKRHPPVSR
+885 NSEGIKRHPPVSP

-907 PNPSLRSSGTT
+907 PNPSLNSNTT
-918 AITGSTGKIQEF
+918 VTTGSSGKIQEF
-930 LVGEKIPE
+930 LIGEKIPE
-938 GQIVVVDVSHKT
+938 GQVAVVDVSHKT
-950 APKSGAPVE
+950 TSKSGAPIE
-959 TIGRYTQDNNVPDQV
+959 TVGRYTQ
-974 TSKKG
+974 TKHEG
-979 EISKVPGSKFEILQF
+979 GSKFEIVQF
-994 PTQVPPPTSPSDDPL
+994 PTQVPPPARPSDDPL
-1009 VEAKVNFSM
+1009 VEAKVNFVM
-1018 AMAADI
+1018 AKAADI
-1024 LASLDSPPTKDKP
+1024 LASLDAPPTKDRP

-1057 LGEKNPKFKFSR
+1057 LGEKNPKMKFSR

-1107 ETQNI
+1107 EAQNI

-1154 LNPVHKTTEKTIEQ
+1154 LNPVHKTTERTIEQ

>member
-1 MILEEYIR
+1 MPI
-9 MAKNKE
+9 NKQLY
-15 FFDALKE
+15 DVL
-22 IAESAKSDET
+22 SDLSKLAQEDEV
-32 LRNELTKVLDDI
+32 LRNKALDDI
-44 LKTDPSDP
+44 LKADPSKPD
-52 EAFRKVITDNQDFWD
+52 EFRKAIKDNEDFWKKYPVPNFGHLMTHETELTGLIGFRQQTPIPGYFTSD
-67 KHDYSSLMEF
+67 K
-77 KEGWLFGPSREEYLE
+77 
-92 SDNFLDSNDSTNSF
+92 FLDSQDTIHSF
-106 QKLHQL
+106 QKMHQL

-119 LGLEKSDADTLV
+119 LGLVKSDVDTLV
-131 AILKNNPDECRAY
+131 AILKNNPEECRAY
-144 IESKKPVLGN
+144 IESKKPGLGN

-160 HGWKQNEPALTIP
+160 HGWLKEEYTPTIP
-173 SVTINKSS
+173 PKAINKSTG
-181 NVLSD
+181 VLSD
-186 EAINRIKKEAGELL
+186 EAIKRIKEQARDLL
-200 LIKLIN
+200 LLKLIN
-206 GSENNGRLE
+206 SSENTQ
-215 ELLGA
+215 LLKDL
-220 GTRDDAVRVMSA
+220 RDAMSKPEAERAANA
-232 LGFPPEG
+232 LGFPTEG
-239 KGALAYPLNDK
+239 NGVLFLSREVVDALEERVEKLEQ
-250 VKEALDERIQK
+250 EAAKR
-261 LKEKAAEAGFVDY
+261 GFDSY

-282 LLAKKTGLEDGAF
+282 LLAKKNGLESTTAAG
-295 EAFKDSLDEPY
+295 FKNSLDEPY
-306 NTYLPEYASG
+306 KTYLPESEWERAQG
-316 MAISVLGA
+316 VLGA

-331 SSTTQNLK
+331 SSGTQNLK

-348 ALIAELKKTALLGS
+348 ALIAELKKPALLGP

-378 KKSMMKSFIN
+378 KKNMMKSFIN
-388 NIKDEPNLKALDALK
+388 NIKDETNLKALDALK

-427 WVKDS
+427 WVKDT

-462 KLMSALTQLPVEKQR
+462 KLMSTLTQLPVEKQR

-613 SKQQQHNKNL
+613 SKQQQHNQHI
-623 YIEYNNP
+623 YAEYNSTS
-630 ANSGNKKLLGVLL
+630 NSGNKKLLAVLL
-643 SLDKLVI
+643 SI
-650 FGIRGKPSTP
+650 EKPVTFSKD
-660 TSSPITNYFLEH
+660 IVNRFLRP
-672 LKDSKT
+672 LKDSET
-678 VEEYTDKLFGKNPTD
+678 PQEYADRLFGENPTNPANKKFKD
-693 PGLQKLKQ
+693 DL
-701 DCLRE
+701 LRE
-706 LTPALFNEIKN
+706 LTPTVFNEIKN
-717 DIRKQELL
+717 DLRRQELL
-725 DTNPANVMT
+725 DTNPAHVM
-734 AVHDLNTE
+734 AAIKDLNTE

-782 KAAEMKERYE
+782 KAAQMKDRYE
-792 GLSRDCGLVVDQL
+792 GLSRDCELVVDQL
-805 RRQVV
+805 RRQVI

-821 DSEFKATGLTLEQ
+821 DGQFKAAGLTLEQ
-834 KEEIKKLRTDLEAEL
+834 KEEIKKLRTEL
-849 SAVRNDLDF
+849 QTELDAVRKDLDF

-907 PNPSLRSSGTT
+907 PNPSLRSSTT
-918 AITGSTGKIQEF
+918 ATTGSNGRIQEF

-994 PTQVPPPTSPSDDPL
+994 PTQVPPPNPPSGDPL

-1057 LGEKNPKFKFSR
+1057 LGEKNPKFKFNR

-1124 DEKFSPQKEREKVDS
+1124 DEKFTPQKEREKVDS

-1154 LNPVHKTTEKTIEQ
+1154 LNPVHKTTERTIEQ

>member
-1 MILEEYIR
+1 MPI
-9 MAKNKE
+9 NKQLY
-15 FFDALKE
+15 DVL
-22 IAESAKSDET
+22 SDLSKLAQEDEV
-32 LRNELTKVLDDI
+32 LRNKALDDI
-44 LKTDPSDP
+44 LKADPSKPD
-52 EAFRKVITDNQDFWD
+52 EFRKAIKDNEDFWKKYPVPNFGHLMTHETELTGLIRFRQQTPIPGYFTSD
-67 KHDYSSLMEF
+67 K
-77 KEGWLFGPSREEYLE
+77 
-92 SDNFLDSNDSTNSF
+92 FLDSQDTIHSF
-106 QKLHQL
+106 QKMHQL

-119 LGLEKSDADTLV
+119 LGLVKSDVDTLV
-131 AILKNNPDECRAY
+131 AILKNNPEECRAY
-144 IESKKPVLGN
+144 IESKKPGLGN

-160 HGWKQNEPALTIP
+160 HGWLKEEYTPTIP
-173 SVTINKSS
+173 PKAINKSTG
-181 NVLSD
+181 VLSD
-186 EAINRIKKEAGELL
+186 EAIKRIKEQARDLL
-200 LIKLIN
+200 LLKLIN
-206 GSENNGRLE
+206 SSENTQ
-215 ELLGA
+215 LLKDL
-220 GTRDDAVRVMSA
+220 RDAMSKPEAERAANA
-232 LGFPPEG
+232 LGFPTEG
-239 KGALAYPLNDK
+239 NGVLFLSREVVDALEERVEKLEQ
-250 VKEALDERIQK
+250 EAAK
-261 LKEKAAEAGFVDY
+261 AGFDSY

-282 LLAKKTGLEDGAF
+282 LLAKKDGLESTTAAG
-295 EAFKDSLDEPY
+295 FKNSLDEPY
-306 NTYLPEYASG
+306 KTYLPESEWERAQG
-316 MAISVLGA
+316 VLGA

-331 SSTTQNLK
+331 SSGTQNLK

-348 ALIAELKKTALLGS
+348 ALIAELKKPALLGP

-378 KKSMMKSFIN
+378 KKNMMKSFIN
-388 NIKDEPNLKALDALK
+388 NIKDETNLKALDALK

-427 WVKDS
+427 WVKDN

-462 KLMSALTQLPVEKQR
+462 KLMSTLTQLPVEKQR

-613 SKQQQHNKNL
+613 SKQQQHNQHI
-623 YIEYNNP
+623 YAEYNSTS
-630 ANSGNKKLLGVLL
+630 NSGNKKLLAVLL
-643 SLDKLVI
+643 SI
-650 FGIRGKPSTP
+650 EKPVTFSKD
-660 TSSPITNYFLEH
+660 IVNRFLRP
-672 LKDSKT
+672 LKDSET
-678 VEEYTDKLFGKNPTD
+678 PQEYADRLFGENPTNPANKKFKD
-693 PGLQKLKQ
+693 DL
-701 DCLRE
+701 LRE
-706 LTPALFNEIKN
+706 LTPTVFNEIKN
-717 DIRKQELL
+717 DLRRQELL
-725 DTNPANVMT
+725 DTNPAHVM
-734 AVHDLNTE
+734 AAIKDLNTE

-782 KAAEMKERYE
+782 KAAQMKDRYE
-792 GLSRDCGLVVDQL
+792 GLSRDCELVVDQL
-805 RRQVV
+805 RRQVI

-821 DSEFKATGLTLEQ
+821 DGQFKAAGLTLEQ
-834 KEEIKKLRTDLEAEL
+834 KEEIRKLRTEL
-849 SAVRNDLDF
+849 QTELDAVRKDLDF

-907 PNPSLRSSGTT
+907 PNPSLRSSTT
-918 AITGSTGKIQEF
+918 ATTGSNGRIQEF

-994 PTQVPPPTSPSDDPL
+994 PTQVPPPNPPSGDPL

-1057 LGEKNPKFKFSR
+1057 LGEKNPKFKFNR

-1124 DEKFSPQKEREKVDS
+1124 DEKFTPQKEREKVDS

-1154 LNPVHKTTEKTIEQ
+1154 LNPVHKTTERTIEQ

>member
-1 MILEEYIR
+1 MPI
-9 MAKNKE
+9 NKQLY
-15 FFDALKE
+15 DVL
-22 IAESAKSDET
+22 SDLSKLAQEDEV
-32 LRNELTKVLDDI
+32 LRNKALDDI
-44 LKTDPSDP
+44 LKADPSKPD
-52 EAFRKVITDNQDFWD
+52 EFRKAIKDNEDFWKKYPVPNFGHLMTHETELTGLIGFRQQTPIPGYFTSD
-67 KHDYSSLMEF
+67 K
-77 KEGWLFGPSREEYLE
+77 
-92 SDNFLDSNDSTNSF
+92 FLDSQDTIHSF
-106 QKLHQL
+106 QKMHQL

-119 LGLEKSDADTLV
+119 LGLVKSDVDTLV
-131 AILKNNPDECRAY
+131 AILKNNPEECRAY
-144 IESKKPVLGN
+144 IESKKPGLGN

-160 HGWKQNEPALTIP
+160 HGWLKEEYTPTIP
-173 SVTINKSS
+173 PKAINKSS
-181 NVLSD
+181 GVLSD
-186 EAINRIKKEAGELL
+186 EAIKRIKEQARDLL
-200 LIKLIN
+200 LLKLIN
-206 GSENNGRLE
+206 SSENTQ
-215 ELLGA
+215 LLKDL
-220 GTRDDAVRVMSA
+220 RDAMSKPEAERAANA
-232 LGFPPEG
+232 LGFPTEG
-239 KGALAYPLNDK
+239 NGVLFLSREVVDALEERVEKLEQ
-250 VKEALDERIQK
+250 EAAK
-261 LKEKAAEAGFVDY
+261 AGFDSY

-282 LLAKKTGLEDGAF
+282 LLAKKNGLESTTAAG
-295 EAFKDSLDEPY
+295 FKNSLDEPY
-306 NTYLPEYASG
+306 KTYLPESEWQRAQG
-316 MAISVLGA
+316 VLGA

-331 SSTTQNLK
+331 SSGTQNLK

-348 ALIAELKKTALLGS
+348 ALIAELKKPALLGP

-378 KKSMMKSFIN
+378 KKNMMKGFIN
-388 NIKDEPNLKALDALK
+388 NIKDETNLKALDALK

-427 WVKDS
+427 WVKDT

-462 KLMSALTQLPVEKQR
+462 KLMSTLTQLPVEKQR

-563 TYTQVTDYKTLIDA
+563 TYTQATDYKTLIDA

-599 GSAFTSS
+599 GSDFTSS

-613 SKQQQHNKNL
+613 SKQQQHNQHI
-623 YIEYNNP
+623 YAEYNSTS
-630 ANSGNKKLLGVLL
+630 NSGNKKLLAVLL
-643 SLDKLVI
+643 SI
-650 FGIRGKPSTP
+650 EKPVTFSKD
-660 TSSPITNYFLEH
+660 IVNRFLRP
-672 LKDSKT
+672 LKDSET
-678 VEEYTDKLFGKNPTD
+678 PQEYADRLFGENPTNPANKKFKD
-693 PGLQKLKQ
+693 DL
-701 DCLRE
+701 LRE
-706 LTPALFNEIKN
+706 LTPTVFNEIKN
-717 DIRKQELL
+717 DLRKQELL
-725 DTNPANVMT
+725 DTNPANVM
-734 AVHDLNTE
+734 AAIKDLNTE

-782 KAAEMKERYE
+782 KAAQMKERYE
-792 GLSRDCGLVVDQL
+792 GLSRDCELVVDQL
-805 RRQVV
+805 RRQVI

-821 DSEFKATGLTLEQ
+821 DGQFKASGLTLEQ
-834 KEEIKKLRTDLEAEL
+834 KEEIKKLRTDLQTEL
-849 SAVRNDLDF
+849 DAVRKDLDF

-885 NSEGIKRHPPVSR
+885 SSEGIKRHPPVSR

-907 PNPSLRSSGTT
+907 PNPSLRSSTT
-918 AITGSTGKIQEF
+918 ATTGSNGRIQEF

-994 PTQVPPPTSPSDDPL
+994 PTQVPPPNPPSGDPL

-1057 LGEKNPKFKFSR
+1057 LGEKNPKFKFNR

-1154 LNPVHKTTEKTIEQ
+1154 LNPVHKTTERTIEQ

>member
-1 MILEEYIR
+1 

-15 FFDALKE
+15 FFDALGE
-22 IAESAKSDET
+22 IAKSAKSDET
-32 LRNELTKVLDDI
+32 LRDELAKVLDDI

-52 EAFRKVITDNQDFWD
+52 DAFRKIIVEHQEFWD
-67 KHDYSSLMEF
+67 EHNPSLMKFE
-77 KEGWLFGPSREEYLE
+77 EGWFLGPSTEEYLE
-92 SDNFLDSNDSTNSF
+92 SDDFLDSNDPINSF
-106 QKLHQL
+106 QKLHQF

-119 LGLEKSDADTLV
+119 LGLEKSDTDTLV
-131 AILKNNPDECRAY
+131 AILKNNPEECRAY
-144 IESKKPVLGN
+144 IESKKPGLGN

-160 HGWKQNEPALTIP
+160 HGWLKEEYTPTIP
-173 SVTINKSS
+173 PKAINKSTG
-181 NVLSD
+181 VLSD
-186 EAINRIKKEAGELL
+186 GAIKKIKEQASELL
-200 LIKLIN
+200 LLKLIKN
-206 GSENNGRLE
+206 CENRQ
-215 ELLGA
+215 LLKDLLTA
-220 GTRDDAVRVMSA
+220 NSKTEAEHA
-232 LGFPPEG
+232 ANAIGFPTEG
-239 KGALAYPLNDK
+239 NGELSYPLSDE
-250 VKEALDERIQK
+250 VEEALDDIIQE
-261 LKEKAAEAGFVDY
+261 LEEEAAKAGFDSY

-282 LLAKKTGLEDGAF
+282 LLAKKNGLESTTAAG
-295 EAFKDSLDEPY
+295 FKNSLDEPY
-306 NTYLPEYASG
+306 KTYLPDSEWETAQR
-316 MAISVLGA
+316 VLGA

-331 SSTTQNLK
+331 SSGAQNLK

-348 ALIAELKKTALLGS
+348 ALIAELKKPALLGP

-427 WVKDS
+427 WVKDT

-442 ARQFELE
+442 DRQFELE

-462 KLMSALTQLPVEKQR
+462 KLMSTLTQLPVEKQR

-487 HLMNAYESHVAE
+487 HLMNAYEPHVAE

-540 ITLNDKQVA
+540 ITLSDKQVA
-549 AINQALT
+549 AINQALNS
-556 TANSNPN
+556 ANSNPN
-563 TYTQVTDYKTLIDA
+563 TYTQVADYKTLIDA
-577 IKTQS
+577 IKIQS
-582 GSVNQKDFYN
+582 GPVNQKDFYN

-599 GSAFTSS
+599 GSDFTRP

-613 SKQQQHNKNL
+613 SKQQQYNQHI
-623 YIEYNNP
+623 YAEYNSTS
-630 ANSGNKKLLGVLL
+630 NSGNKKLLAVLL
-643 SLDKLVI
+643 SI
-650 FGIRGKPSTP
+650 EKPTTFSKD
-660 TSSPITNYFLEH
+660 IVNQFLRP
-672 LKDSKT
+672 LKDRKT
-678 VEEYTDKLFGKNPTD
+678 PQEYADRLFGENPPNPTNKKFKD
-693 PGLQKLKQ
+693 DL
-701 DCLRE
+701 LRE
-706 LTPALFNEIKN
+706 LTPTLFNEIKN
-717 DIRKQELL
+717 DLRKQELL
-725 DTNPANVMT
+725 DTNPTHVMI
-734 AVHDLNTE
+734 AINALSTE
-742 FEAIKKITGPIRT
+742 LESVKGITGPIRT

-782 KAAEMKERYE
+782 KAAQMKARYQ
-792 GLSRDCGLVVDQL
+792 GLSRDCELVVDQL
-805 RRQVV
+805 RRQVI
-810 ALEGHLKSLPK
+810 ALEGHLKSLPQ
-821 DSEFKATGLTLEQ
+821 DGQFKATGLTLEQ
-834 KEEIKKLRTDLEAEL
+834 KEEIKKLRAALQTEL
-849 SAVRNDLDF
+849 DAVRKDLDF

-867 TIVKEVDV
+867 TIIKEVDV
-875 AAKGKMHYYY
+875 AAKGKMQYYY
-885 NSEGIKRHPPVSR
+885 NSEGIKRHPPVSP

-907 PNPSLRSSGTT
+907 PNPSLNSNTT
-918 AITGSTGKIQEF
+918 VTTGSSGKIQEF
-930 LVGEKIPE
+930 LIGEKIPE
-938 GQIVVVDVSHKT
+938 GQVAVVDVSHKT
-950 APKSGAPVE
+950 TSKSGAPIE
-959 TIGRYTQDNNVPDQV
+959 TVGRYTQ
-974 TSKKG
+974 TKHEG
-979 EISKVPGSKFEILQF
+979 GSKFEIVQF
-994 PTQVPPPTSPSDDPL
+994 PTQVPPPARPSDDPL
-1009 VEAKVNFSM
+1009 VEAKVNFVM
-1018 AMAADI
+1018 AKAADI
-1024 LASLDSPPTKDKP
+1024 LASLDAPPTKDRP

-1057 LGEKNPKFKFSR
+1057 LGEKNPKMKFSR

-1107 ETQNI
+1107 EAQNI

-1154 LNPVHKTTEKTIEQ
+1154 LNPVHKTTERTIEQ

>member
-22 IAESAKSDET
+22 IAETAKDDET
-32 LRNELTKVLDDI
+32 LRNDTINVLDDI

-52 EAFRKVITDNQDFWD
+52 DAFREIIADNQEFWD
-67 KHDYSSLMEF
+67 EYDTGLMEF
-77 KEGWLFGPSREEYLE
+77 NEGWFFGKSRKQYLE
-92 SDNFLDSNDSTNSF
+92 SDDFLDSNDTTDSF
-106 QKLHQL
+106 QKLHQF

-119 LGLEKSDADTLV
+119 FDLVKSDVDTLV

-144 IESKKPVLGN
+144 IASKKPALGN
-154 FSEGNV
+154 FSEENV
-160 HGWKQNEPALTIP
+160 HGWKKDEYTPTIP
-173 SVTINKSS
+173 PVTINKSTD
-181 NVLSD
+181 VLPD

-206 GSENNGRLE
+206 SSENTQ
-215 ELLGA
+215 LLKDL
-220 GTRDDAVRVMSA
+220 RDAMSKPEAERAANA
-232 LGFPPEG
+232 LGFPTEG
-239 KGALAYPLNDK
+239 NGVLFLSREVVDALEERVEKLEQ
-250 VKEALDERIQK
+250 EAAKR
-261 LKEKAAEAGFVDY
+261 GFDSY

-282 LLAKKTGLEDGAF
+282 LLAKKNGLESTTAAG
-295 EAFKDSLDEPY
+295 FKNSLDEPY
-306 NTYLPEYASG
+306 KTYLPESEWERAKG
-316 MAISVLGA
+316 VLGA

-331 SSTTQNLK
+331 SSGTQNLK

-348 ALIAELKKTALLGS
+348 ALIAELKKPALLGP

-378 KKSMMKSFIN
+378 KKNMMKSFIN
-388 NIKDEPNLKALDALK
+388 NIKDETNLKALDALK

-419 KLGITPAD
+419 KLGITPED
-427 WVKDS
+427 WVKDT

-462 KLMSALTQLPVEKQR
+462 KLMSTLTQLPVEKQR

-540 ITLNDKQVA
+540 ITLNDKQVV

-582 GSVNQKDFYN
+582 GPVNQKDFYN

-613 SKQQQHNKNL
+613 SKQQQHNQHI
-623 YIEYNNP
+623 YAEYNSTSNP
-630 ANSGNKKLLGVLL
+630 GNKKLLAVLL
-643 SLDKLVI
+643 SI
-650 FGIRGKPSTP
+650 EKPVTFSKD
-660 TSSPITNYFLEH
+660 IVNRFLRP
-672 LKDSKT
+672 LKDSET
-678 VEEYTDKLFGKNPTD
+678 PQEYADRLFGENPTNPANKKFKD
-693 PGLQKLKQ
+693 DL
-701 DCLRE
+701 LRE
-706 LTPALFNEIKN
+706 LTPTVFNEIKN
-717 DIRKQELL
+717 DLRRQELL
-725 DTNPANVMT
+725 DTNPAHVM
-734 AVHDLNTE
+734 AAIKDLNTE
-742 FEAIKKITGPIRT
+742 FEAIKKITGPIRA

-782 KAAEMKERYE
+782 KAAQMKERYE
-792 GLSRDCGLVVDQL
+792 GLSRDCELVVDQL
-805 RRQVV
+805 RRQVI
-810 ALEGHLKSLPK
+810 ALEGHLKSLPQ
-821 DSEFKATGLTLEQ
+821 DSQFKAAGLTLEQ
-834 KEEIKKLRTDLEAEL
+834 KEEIKKLRTDLQTEL
-849 SAVRNDLDF
+849 DAVRKDLDF

-907 PNPSLRSSGTT
+907 PNPSLRSSTT
-918 AITGSTGKIQEF
+918 ATTGSNGKIQEF

-994 PTQVPPPTSPSDDPL
+994 PTQVPPPNPPSGDPL

-1057 LGEKNPKFKFSR
+1057 LGEKNPKFKFKR

-1154 LNPVHKTTEKTIEQ
+1154 LNPVHKTTERTIEQ

>member
-1 MILEEYIR
+1 

-15 FFDALKE
+15 FFDALKK

-32 LRNELTKVLDDI
+32 LRNDTINVLDDI

-52 EAFRKVITDNQDFWD
+52 EAFREIIVDNQDFWD
-67 KHDYSSLMEF
+67 EHDPGLMEF
-77 KEGWLFGPSREEYLE
+77 NEGLIFGPSTEEYLE
-92 SDNFLDSNDSTNSF
+92 SDDFLDSNDTTNSF
-106 QKLHQL
+106 QKLHQF

-119 LGLEKSDADTLV
+119 FDLVKSDVDTLV

-144 IESKKPVLGN
+144 IASKKPALGN
-154 FSEGNV
+154 FSEENV
-160 HGWKQNEPALTIP
+160 HGWKKDEYTPTIP
-173 SVTINKSS
+173 PVTINKSTD
-181 NVLSD
+181 VLPD

-206 GSENNGRLE
+206 GSENTQ
-215 ELLGA
+215 LLKDL
-220 GTRDDAVRVMSA
+220 RDARTKPEAERAANA
-232 LGFPPEG
+232 LGFPVEG
-239 KGALAYPLNDK
+239 NGILFLSSDVIDALEERVEKLEQ
-250 VKEALDERIQK
+250 EAAKR
-261 LKEKAAEAGFVDY
+261 GFDGY

-282 LLAKKTGLEDGAF
+282 LLTKKIGLESTIF
-295 EAFKDSLDEPY
+295 SNFRDSLDEPY
-306 NTYLPEYASG
+306 KTYLPESEWERAKG
-316 MAISVLGA
+316 VLGT

-331 SSTTQNLK
+331 SSGTQNLK
-339 DALNAKDAN
+339 DALNAKDAG
-348 ALIAELKKTALLGS
+348 ALIAELKKPALLGP

-378 KKSMMKSFIN
+378 KKSMMQSFIKN
-388 NIKDEPNLKALDALK
+388 LKDETNLKALDALK

-427 WVKDS
+427 WVKDT
-432 DLKDMKQWAR
+432 DLKDMKKWAR

-508 IAELLTENKRLEGF
+508 IAELLAENKRLEGF

-650 FGIRGKPSTP
+650 FGIQGKPSTP

-672 LKDSKT
+672 LKASKT

-782 KAAEMKERYE
+782 KAAQMKERYE
-792 GLSRDCGLVVDQL
+792 GLSRDCELVVDQL
-805 RRQVV
+805 RRQAI
-810 ALEGHLKSLPK
+810 ALEGHLKSLPQ
-821 DSEFKATGLTLEQ
+821 DSQFKAAGLTLEQ
-834 KEEIKKLRTDLEAEL
+834 KEEIKKLRTDLQTEL
-849 SAVRNDLDF
+849 DAVRKDLDF

-907 PNPSLRSSGTT
+907 PNPSLRSSTT
-918 AITGSTGKIQEF
+918 ATTGSNGRIQEF

-1057 LGEKNPKFKFSR
+1057 LGEKNPKMKFSR

-1154 LNPVHKTTEKTIEQ
+1154 LNPVHKTTERTIEQ

>member
-1 MILEEYIR
+1 

-15 FFDALKE
+15 FFDALEE
-22 IAESAKSDET
+22 IAESAKNDET
-32 LRNELTKVLDDI
+32 LRNELAKVLDDI

-52 EAFRKVITDNQDFWD
+52 EAFRKIVAEHQEFWD
-67 KHDYSSLMEF
+67 EHDPSLMEF
-77 KEGWLFGPSREEYLE
+77 NEGRFFGKSRKQYLK
-92 SDNFLDSNDSTNSF
+92 SDDFLNSTDPTYNF
-106 QKLHQL
+106 QKLHQF

-119 LGLEKSDADTLV
+119 LGLEKSDTDTLV
-131 AILKNNPDECRAY
+131 AILKNNPEECRAY
-144 IESKKPVLGN
+144 IESKKPGLGN

-160 HGWKQNEPALTIP
+160 HGWLKEEYTPTIP
-173 SVTINKSS
+173 PKAINKSTG
-181 NVLSD
+181 VLSD
-186 EAINRIKKEAGELL
+186 EAIKRIKEQARDLL
-200 LIKLIN
+200 LLKLIN
-206 GSENNGRLE
+206 SSGNTQ
-215 ELLGA
+215 LLKDL
-220 GTRDDAVRVMSA
+220 RDAMSKPEAERAANA
-232 LGFPPEG
+232 LGFPTEG
-239 KGALAYPLNDK
+239 NGVLFLSREVVDALEERVEKLEQ
-250 VKEALDERIQK
+250 EAAKR
-261 LKEKAAEAGFVDY
+261 GFDSY
-274 VQSLSHDA
+274 VQSLSHNA
-282 LLAKKTGLEDGAF
+282 LLAKKNGLESTTAAG
-295 EAFKDSLDEPY
+295 FKNSLDEPY
-306 NTYLPEYASG
+306 KTYLPESEWERAQG
-316 MAISVLGA
+316 VLGA

-331 SSTTQNLK
+331 SSGTQNLK

-348 ALIAELKKTALLGS
+348 ALITELKKPALLGP

-378 KKSMMKSFIN
+378 KKNMMKSFIN
-388 NIKDEPNLKALDALK
+388 NIKDETNLKALDALK

-427 WVKDS
+427 WVKDT

-462 KLMSALTQLPVEKQR
+462 KLMSTLTKLPVEKQR

-563 TYTQVTDYKTLIDA
+563 TYTQAIDYKILIDA

-599 GSAFTSS
+599 GRAFTSS

-613 SKQQQHNKNL
+613 SKQQQHNQHI
-623 YIEYNNP
+623 YAEYNSTS
-630 ANSGNKKLLGVLL
+630 NSGNKKLLAVLL
-643 SLDKLVI
+643 SI
-650 FGIRGKPSTP
+650 EKPVTFSKD
-660 TSSPITNYFLEH
+660 IVNRFLRP
-672 LKDSKT
+672 LKDSET
-678 VEEYTDKLFGKNPTD
+678 PQDYADTLFGENPTNPANKKFKD
-693 PGLQKLKQ
+693 DL
-701 DCLRE
+701 LRE
-706 LTPALFNEIKN
+706 LTPTVFNEIKN
-717 DIRKQELL
+717 DLRKQELL
-725 DTNPANVMT
+725 DTNPAHVMT
-734 AVHDLNTE
+734 AIKALSTE
-742 FEAIKKITGPIRT
+742 LESIKGITGPIRT

-782 KAAEMKERYE
+782 KAAQMKERYE

-821 DSEFKATGLTLEQ
+821 EGEFKAAGLTLEQ
-834 KEEIKKLRTDLEAEL
+834 KAEIKKLRTDLEAEL
-849 SAVRNDLDF
+849 SAVREDLDF

-907 PNPSLRSSGTT
+907 PNPSLRSSTT
-918 AITGSTGKIQEF
+918 ATTGSNGRIQEF

-994 PTQVPPPTSPSDDPL
+994 PTQVPPPNPPSGDPL

-1057 LGEKNPKFKFSR
+1057 LGEKNPKFKFNR

-1154 LNPVHKTTEKTIEQ
+1154 LNPVHKTTERTIEQ

>member
-15 FFDALKE
+15 FFDALEE
-22 IAESAKSDET
+22 IAKSAKNDET
-32 LRNELTKVLDDI
+32 LRNELAKVLDDI

-52 EAFRKVITDNQDFWD
+52 EAFRKIVAEHQEFWD
-67 KHDYSSLMEF
+67 EHDPSLMEF
-77 KEGWLFGPSREEYLE
+77 NEGRFFGKSRKQYLK
-92 SDNFLDSNDSTNSF
+92 SDDFLNSTDPTYNF
-106 QKLHQL
+106 QKLHQF

-119 LGLEKSDADTLV
+119 LGLEKSDTDTLV
-131 AILKNNPDECRAY
+131 AILKNNPEECRAY
-144 IESKKPVLGN
+144 IESKKPGLGN

-160 HGWKQNEPALTIP
+160 HGWLKEEYTPTIP
-173 SVTINKSS
+173 PKAINKSTG
-181 NVLSD
+181 VLSD
-186 EAINRIKKEAGELL
+186 EAIKRIKEQARDLL
-200 LIKLIN
+200 LLKLIN
-206 GSENNGRLE
+206 SSGNTQ
-215 ELLGA
+215 LLKDL
-220 GTRDDAVRVMSA
+220 RDAMSKPEAERAANA
-232 LGFPPEG
+232 LGFPTEG
-239 KGALAYPLNDK
+239 NGVLFLSREVVDALEERVEKLEQ
-250 VKEALDERIQK
+250 EAAKR
-261 LKEKAAEAGFVDY
+261 GFDSY
-274 VQSLSHDA
+274 VQSLSHNA
-282 LLAKKTGLEDGAF
+282 LLAKKNGLESTTAAG
-295 EAFKDSLDEPY
+295 FKNSLDEPY
-306 NTYLPEYASG
+306 KTYLPESEWERAQG
-316 MAISVLGA
+316 VLGA

-331 SSTTQNLK
+331 SSGTQNLK

-348 ALIAELKKTALLGS
+348 ALITELKKPALLGP

-378 KKSMMKSFIN
+378 KKNMMKSFIN
-388 NIKDEPNLKALDALK
+388 NIKDETNLKALDALK

-427 WVKDS
+427 WVKDT

-462 KLMSALTQLPVEKQR
+462 KLMSTLTKLPVEKQR

-563 TYTQVTDYKTLIDA
+563 TYTQATDYKILIDA

-599 GSAFTSS
+599 GRAFTSS

-613 SKQQQHNKNL
+613 SKQQQHNQHI
-623 YIEYNNP
+623 YAEYNSTS
-630 ANSGNKKLLGVLL
+630 NSGNKKLLAVLL
-643 SLDKLVI
+643 SI
-650 FGIRGKPSTP
+650 EKPVTFSKD
-660 TSSPITNYFLEH
+660 IVNRFLRP
-672 LKDSKT
+672 LKDSET
-678 VEEYTDKLFGKNPTD
+678 PQDYADTLFGENPTNPANKKFKD
-693 PGLQKLKQ
+693 DL
-701 DCLRE
+701 LRE
-706 LTPALFNEIKN
+706 LTPTVFNEIKN
-717 DIRKQELL
+717 NLRKQELL
-725 DTNPANVMT
+725 DTNPAHVMT
-734 AVHDLNTE
+734 AIKALSTE
-742 FEAIKKITGPIRT
+742 LESIKGITGPIRT

-782 KAAEMKERYE
+782 KAAQMKERYE

-821 DSEFKATGLTLEQ
+821 EGEFKAAGLTLEQ
-834 KEEIKKLRTDLEAEL
+834 KAEIKKLRTDLEAEL
-849 SAVRNDLDF
+849 SAVREDLDF

-907 PNPSLRSSGTT
+907 PNPSLRSSTT
-918 AITGSTGKIQEF
+918 ATTGSNGRIQEF

-994 PTQVPPPTSPSDDPL
+994 PTQVPPPNPPSGDPL

-1057 LGEKNPKFKFSR
+1057 LGEKNPKFKFNR

-1154 LNPVHKTTEKTIEQ
+1154 LNPVHKTTERTIEQ

>member
-1 MILEEYIR
+1 MPI
-9 MAKNKE
+9 NKQLY
-15 FFDALKE
+15 DVL
-22 IAESAKSDET
+22 SDLSKLAQEDEV
-32 LRNELTKVLDDI
+32 LRNKALDDI
-44 LKTDPSDP
+44 LKADPSKPD
-52 EAFRKVITDNQDFWD
+52 EFRKAIKDNEDFWKKYPVPNFGHLMTHETELTGLIGFRQQTPIPGYFTSD
-67 KHDYSSLMEF
+67 K
-77 KEGWLFGPSREEYLE
+77 
-92 SDNFLDSNDSTNSF
+92 FLDSQDTIHSF
-106 QKLHQL
+106 QKMHQL

-119 LGLEKSDADTLV
+119 LGLVKSDVDTLV
-131 AILKNNPDECRAY
+131 AILKNNPEECRAY
-144 IESKKPVLGN
+144 IESKKPGLGN

-160 HGWKQNEPALTIP
+160 HGWLKEEYTPTIP
-173 SVTINKSS
+173 PKAINKSTS
-181 NVLSD
+181 VLSD
-186 EAINRIKKEAGELL
+186 GAIKKIKEQASELL
-200 LIKLIN
+200 LLKLIKN
-206 GSENNGRLE
+206 CENRQ
-215 ELLGA
+215 LLKDLLTA
-220 GTRDDAVRVMSA
+220 NSKTEAEHA
-232 LGFPPEG
+232 ANAIGFPTEG
-239 KGALAYPLNDK
+239 NGELSYPLSDE
-250 VKEALDERIQK
+250 VEEALDDIIQE
-261 LKEKAAEAGFVDY
+261 LEEEAAKAGFDSY

-282 LLAKKTGLEDGAF
+282 LLAKKNGLESTTAAG
-295 EAFKDSLDEPY
+295 FKNSLDEPY
-306 NTYLPEYASG
+306 KTYLPDSEWETAQR
-316 MAISVLGA
+316 VLGA

-331 SSTTQNLK
+331 SSGAQNLK

-348 ALIAELKKTALLGS
+348 ALIAELKKPALLGP

-427 WVKDS
+427 WVKDT

-442 ARQFELE
+442 DRQFELE

-462 KLMSALTQLPVEKQR
+462 KLMSTLTQLPVEKQR

-487 HLMNAYESHVAE
+487 HLMNAYEPHVAE

-540 ITLNDKQVA
+540 ITLSDKQVA
-549 AINQALT
+549 AINQALNS
-556 TANSNPN
+556 ANSNPN
-563 TYTQVTDYKTLIDA
+563 TYTQVADYKTLIDA
-577 IKTQS
+577 IKIQS
-582 GSVNQKDFYN
+582 GPVNQKDFYN

-599 GSAFTSS
+599 GSDFTRP

-613 SKQQQHNKNL
+613 SKQQQYNQHI
-623 YIEYNNP
+623 YAEYNSTS
-630 ANSGNKKLLGVLL
+630 NSGNKKLLAVLL
-643 SLDKLVI
+643 SI
-650 FGIRGKPSTP
+650 EKPTTFSKD
-660 TSSPITNYFLEH
+660 IVNQFLRP
-672 LKDSKT
+672 LKDRKT
-678 VEEYTDKLFGKNPTD
+678 PQEYADRLFGENPPNPTNKKFKD
-693 PGLQKLKQ
+693 DL
-701 DCLRE
+701 LRE
-706 LTPALFNEIKN
+706 LTPTLFNEIKN
-717 DIRKQELL
+717 DLRKQELL
-725 DTNPANVMT
+725 DTNPTHVMI
-734 AVHDLNTE
+734 AINALSTE
-742 FEAIKKITGPIRT
+742 LESVKGITGPIRT

-782 KAAEMKERYE
+782 KAAQMKARYQ
-792 GLSRDCGLVVDQL
+792 GLSRDCELVVDQL
-805 RRQVV
+805 RRQVI
-810 ALEGHLKSLPK
+810 ALEGHLKSLPQ
-821 DSEFKATGLTLEQ
+821 DGQFKATGLTLEQ
-834 KEEIKKLRTDLEAEL
+834 KEEIKKLRAALQTEL
-849 SAVRNDLDF
+849 DAVRKDLDF

-867 TIVKEVDV
+867 TIIKEVDV
-875 AAKGKMHYYY
+875 AAKGKMQYYY
-885 NSEGIKRHPPVSR
+885 NSEGIKRHPPVSP

-907 PNPSLRSSGTT
+907 PNPSLNSNTT
-918 AITGSTGKIQEF
+918 VTTGSSGKIQEF
-930 LVGEKIPE
+930 LIGEKIPE
-938 GQIVVVDVSHKT
+938 GQVAVVDVSHKT
-950 APKSGAPVE
+950 TSKSGAPIE
-959 TIGRYTQDNNVPDQV
+959 TVGRYTQ
-974 TSKKG
+974 TKHEG
-979 EISKVPGSKFEILQF
+979 GSKFEIVQF
-994 PTQVPPPTSPSDDPL
+994 PTQVPPPARPSDDPL
-1009 VEAKVNFSM
+1009 VEAKVNFVM
-1018 AMAADI
+1018 AKAADI
-1024 LASLDSPPTKDKP
+1024 LASLDAPPTKDRP

-1057 LGEKNPKFKFSR
+1057 LGEKNPKMKFSR

-1107 ETQNI
+1107 EAQNI

-1154 LNPVHKTTEKTIEQ
+1154 LNPVHKTTERTIEQ

>member
-15 FFDALKE
+15 FFDALEE
-22 IAESAKSDET
+22 IAVSAKNDET
-32 LRNELTKVLDDI
+32 LRDELAKVLDDI

-52 EAFRKVITDNQDFWD
+52 DAFRKIIAEHQDFWD
-67 KHDYSSLMEF
+67 EHDPSLMEF
-77 KEGWLFGPSREEYLE
+77 NEGLFFGPSTEEYLE
-92 SDNFLDSNDSTNSF
+92 SDDFLDSNDPINSF
-106 QKLHQL
+106 QKLHQF

-119 LGLEKSDADTLV
+119 LGLEKSDTDTLV
-131 AILKNNPDECRAY
+131 AILKNNPEECRAY
-144 IESKKPVLGN
+144 IESKKPGLGN

-160 HGWKQNEPALTIP
+160 HGWLKEEYTPTIP
-173 SVTINKSS
+173 PKAINKSTD
-181 NVLSD
+181 VLSD
-186 EAINRIKKEAGELL
+186 GAIKKIKEQASELL
-200 LIKLIN
+200 LLKLIKN
-206 GSENNGRLE
+206 CENRQ
-215 ELLGA
+215 LLKDLLTA
-220 GTRDDAVRVMSA
+220 NSKTEAEHA
-232 LGFPPEG
+232 ANAIGFPTEG
-239 KGALAYPLNDK
+239 NGELSYPLSDE
-250 VKEALDERIQK
+250 VEEALDDIIQE
-261 LKEKAAEAGFVDY
+261 LEEEAAKAGFDSY

-282 LLAKKTGLEDGAF
+282 LLVKKNGLESTTAAG
-295 EAFKDSLDEPY
+295 FKNSLDEPY
-306 NTYLPEYASG
+306 KTYLPESEWQRAQG
-316 MAISVLGA
+316 VLGA

-331 SSTTQNLK
+331 SSGTQNLK

-348 ALIAELKKTALLGS
+348 ALITELRKPALLGP

-378 KKSMMKSFIN
+378 KKNMMKSFIN
-388 NIKDEPNLKALDALK
+388 NIKDETNLKALDALK

-427 WVKDS
+427 WVKDT

-442 ARQFELE
+442 DRQFELE

-462 KLMSALTQLPVEKQR
+462 KLMSTLTQLPVEKQR

-563 TYTQVTDYKTLIDA
+563 TYTQVTDYKILIDA

-592 AFNLNDD
+592 AFNLNDN
-599 GSAFTSS
+599 GTAFTSS

-613 SKQQQHNKNL
+613 SKQQQHNQHI
-623 YIEYNNP
+623 YAEYNSTS
-630 ANSGNKKLLGVLL
+630 NSGNKKLLAVLL
-643 SLDKLVI
+643 SI
-650 FGIRGKPSTP
+650 EKPVTFSKD
-660 TSSPITNYFLEH
+660 IVNRFLRP
-672 LKDSKT
+672 LKDSET
-678 VEEYTDKLFGKNPTD
+678 PQEYADRLFGENPTNPANKKFKD
-693 PGLQKLKQ
+693 DL
-701 DCLRE
+701 LRE
-706 LTPALFNEIKN
+706 LTPTVFNEIKN
-717 DIRKQELL
+717 DLRRQELL
-725 DTNPANVMT
+725 DTNPAHVM
-734 AVHDLNTE
+734 AAIKDLNTE

-782 KAAEMKERYE
+782 KAAQMKDRYE
-792 GLSRDCGLVVDQL
+792 GLSRDCELVVDQL
-805 RRQVV
+805 RRQVI

-821 DSEFKATGLTLEQ
+821 DGQFKAAGLTLEQ
-834 KEEIKKLRTDLEAEL
+834 KEEIKKLRTDLQTEL
-849 SAVRNDLDF
+849 DAVRKDLDF

-907 PNPSLRSSGTT
+907 PNPSLRSSTT
-918 AITGSTGKIQEF
+918 ATTGSNGRIQEF

-994 PTQVPPPTSPSDDPL
+994 PTQVPPPNPPSGDPL

-1057 LGEKNPKFKFSR
+1057 LGEKNPKFKFNR

-1124 DEKFSPQKEREKVDS
+1124 DEKFTPQKEREKVDS

-1154 LNPVHKTTEKTIEQ
+1154 LNPVHKTTERTIEQ

>member
-1 MILEEYIR
+1 

-15 FFDALKE
+15 FFDALEE

-32 LRNELTKVLDDI
+32 LRDELAKVLDDI

-52 EAFRKVITDNQDFWD
+52 EAFRKVIADNQDFWD
-67 KHDYSSLMEF
+67 EHDSSLMEF
-77 KEGWLFGPSREEYLE
+77 NEGWFFGKSRKQYLE
-92 SDNFLDSNDSTNSF
+92 SDDFLNSTDPTHSF

-119 LGLEKSDADTLV
+119 LGLEKSDTDTLV
-131 AILKNNPDECRAY
+131 AILKNNPEECRAY
-144 IESKKPVLGN
+144 IESKKPGLGN

-160 HGWKQNEPALTIP
+160 HGWLKEEYTPTIP
-173 SVTINKSS
+173 PKAINKSTD
-181 NVLSD
+181 VLSD
-186 EAINRIKKEAGELL
+186 GAIKKIKEQASELL
-200 LIKLIN
+200 LLKLIKN
-206 GSENNGRLE
+206 CENRQ
-215 ELLGA
+215 LLKDLLTA
-220 GTRDDAVRVMSA
+220 NSKTEAEHAANA
-232 LGFPPEG
+232 LGFPTEG
-239 KGALAYPLNDK
+239 NGELSYPLSDE
-250 VKEALDERIQK
+250 VEEALDDIIQE
-261 LKEKAAEAGFVDY
+261 LEEEAAKAGFDNY
-274 VQSLSHDA
+274 VQSLTHDA
-282 LLAKKTGLEDGAF
+282 LLAKKAGLEGGTFDEF
-295 EAFKDSLDEPY
+295 VDSLDEPY
-306 NTYLPEYASG
+306 KTYLPESEWERAQG
-316 MAISVLGA
+316 VLGA
-324 RYLQAVL
+324 RYLEAVL
-331 SSTTQNLK
+331 SSGTQNLK
-339 DALNAKDAN
+339 DALNAKDAG
-348 ALIAELKKTALLGS
+348 ALIAELKKPALLGS

-367 KAVTEENLGSL
+367 EAVTEENLGSL

-427 WVKDS
+427 WVKDT

-487 HLMNAYESHVAE
+487 HLMNAYEPHVAE
-499 HYLGKNASG
+499 HYLGKNAPG
-508 IAELLTENKRLEGF
+508 ITELLTENKRLEGF

-549 AINQALT
+549 AINRALI
-556 TANSNPN
+556 TANSNSN
-563 TYTQVTDYKTLIDA
+563 TYTQVADYKVLIDA

-582 GSVNQKDFYN
+582 GSVNEKDFYN
-592 AFNLNDD
+592 AFNLNDN
-599 GSAFTSS
+599 GTAFTSS

-613 SKQQQHNKNL
+613 AKQQQYNQHI
-623 YIEYNNP
+623 YAEYNSTS
-630 ANSGNKKLLGVLL
+630 NSGNKKLLDVLL
-643 SLDKLVI
+643 SI
-650 FGIRGKPSTP
+650 EKPVTFSKD
-660 TSSPITNYFLEH
+660 IVNRFLRP
-672 LKDSKT
+672 LKDSDT
-678 VEEYTDKLFGKNPTD
+678 PQEYADRLFGENPTNPANKKFKD
-693 PGLQKLKQ
+693 DL
-701 DCLRE
+701 LRE
-706 LTPALFNEIKN
+706 LTPTLFNEIKN

-725 DTNPANVMT
+725 DTNPVNVMT

-742 FEAIKKITGPIRT
+742 FEAIKKITEPIRT
-755 NADKLKFINDI
+755 NTDKLKFINDI

-776 QGTARS
+776 QGTARA
-782 KAAEMKERYE
+782 KAAQMKERYE

-805 RRQVV
+805 RRQVI

-821 DSEFKATGLTLEQ
+821 ESEFKAAGLTLEQ
-834 KEEIKKLRTDLEAEL
+834 KEEIKKLRTDLQTEL
-849 SAVRNDLDF
+849 DAVRKDLDF

-1057 LGEKNPKFKFSR
+1057 LGEKNPKMKFSR

-1154 LNPVHKTTEKTIEQ
+1154 LNPVHKTTERTIEQ

>member
-1 MILEEYIR
+1 

-15 FFDALKE
+15 FFDALGE
-22 IAESAKSDET
+22 IAKSAKSDET
-32 LRNELTKVLDDI
+32 LRDELAKVLDDI

-52 EAFRKVITDNQDFWD
+52 DAFRKIIVEHQEFWD
-67 KHDYSSLMEF
+67 EHNPSLMKFE
-77 KEGWLFGPSREEYLE
+77 EGWFLGPSTEEYLE
-92 SDNFLDSNDSTNSF
+92 SDDFLDSNDPINSF
-106 QKLHQL
+106 QKLHQF

-119 LGLEKSDADTLV
+119 LGLEKSDTDTLV
-131 AILKNNPDECRAY
+131 AILKNNPEECRAY
-144 IESKKPVLGN
+144 IESKKPGLGN

-160 HGWKQNEPALTIP
+160 HGWLKEEYTPTTPPTIP
-173 SVTINKSS
+173 PKAINKSTG
-181 NVLSD
+181 VLSD
-186 EAINRIKKEAGELL
+186 GAIKKIKEQASELL
-200 LIKLIN
+200 LLKLIKN
-206 GSENNGRLE
+206 CENRQ
-215 ELLGA
+215 LLKDLLTA
-220 GTRDDAVRVMSA
+220 NSKTEAEHA
-232 LGFPPEG
+232 ANAIGFPTEG
-239 KGALAYPLNDK
+239 NGELSYPLSDE
-250 VKEALDERIQK
+250 VEEALDDIIQE
-261 LKEKAAEAGFVDY
+261 LEEEAAKAGFDSY

-282 LLAKKTGLEDGAF
+282 LLAKKNGLESTTAAG
-295 EAFKDSLDEPY
+295 FKNSLDEPY
-306 NTYLPEYASG
+306 KTYLPDSEWETAQR
-316 MAISVLGA
+316 VLGA

-331 SSTTQNLK
+331 SSGAQNLK

-348 ALIAELKKTALLGS
+348 ALIAELKKPALLGP

-427 WVKDS
+427 WVKDT

-462 KLMSALTQLPVEKQR
+462 KLMSTLTQLPVEKQR

-487 HLMNAYESHVAE
+487 HLMNAYEPHVAE

-540 ITLNDKQVA
+540 ITLSDKQVA
-549 AINQALT
+549 AINQALNS
-556 TANSNPN
+556 ANSNPN
-563 TYTQVTDYKTLIDA
+563 TYTQVADYKTLIDA
-577 IKTQS
+577 IKIQS
-582 GSVNQKDFYN
+582 GPVNQKDFYN

-599 GSAFTSS
+599 GSDFTRP

-613 SKQQQHNKNL
+613 SKQQQYNQHI
-623 YIEYNNP
+623 YAEYNSTS
-630 ANSGNKKLLGVLL
+630 NSGNKKLLAVLL
-643 SLDKLVI
+643 SI
-650 FGIRGKPSTP
+650 EKPTTFSKD
-660 TSSPITNYFLEH
+660 IVNQFLRP
-672 LKDSKT
+672 LKDRKT
-678 VEEYTDKLFGKNPTD
+678 PQEYADRLFGENPPNPTNKKFKD
-693 PGLQKLKQ
+693 DL
-701 DCLRE
+701 LRE
-706 LTPALFNEIKN
+706 LTPTLFNEIKN
-717 DIRKQELL
+717 DLRKQELL
-725 DTNPANVMT
+725 DTNPTHVMI
-734 AVHDLNTE
+734 AINALSTE
-742 FEAIKKITGPIRT
+742 LESVKGITGPIRT

-782 KAAEMKERYE
+782 KAAQMKARYQ
-792 GLSRDCGLVVDQL
+792 GLSRDCELVVDQL
-805 RRQVV
+805 RRQVI
-810 ALEGHLKSLPK
+810 ALEGHLKSLPQ
-821 DSEFKATGLTLEQ
+821 DGQFKATGLTLEQ
-834 KEEIKKLRTDLEAEL
+834 KEEIKKLRAALQTEL
-849 SAVRNDLDF
+849 DAVRKDLDF

-867 TIVKEVDV
+867 TIIKEVDV
-875 AAKGKMHYYY
+875 AAKGKMQYYY
-885 NSEGIKRHPPVSR
+885 NSEGIKRHPPVSP

-907 PNPSLRSSGTT
+907 PNPSLNSNTT
-918 AITGSTGKIQEF
+918 VTTGSSGKIQEF
-930 LVGEKIPE
+930 LIGEKIPE
-938 GQIVVVDVSHKT
+938 GQVAVVDVSHKT
-950 APKSGAPVE
+950 TSKSGAPIE
-959 TIGRYTQDNNVPDQV
+959 TVGRYTQ
-974 TSKKG
+974 TKHEG
-979 EISKVPGSKFEILQF
+979 GSKFEIVQF
-994 PTQVPPPTSPSDDPL
+994 PTQVPPPARPSDDPL
-1009 VEAKVNFSM
+1009 VEAKVNFVM
-1018 AMAADI
+1018 AKAADI
-1024 LASLDSPPTKDKP
+1024 LASLDAPPTKDRP

-1057 LGEKNPKFKFSR
+1057 LGEKNPKMKFSR

-1107 ETQNI
+1107 EAQNI

-1154 LNPVHKTTEKTIEQ
+1154 LNPVHKTTERTIEQ

>member
-15 FFDALKE
+15 FFDALEE
-22 IAESAKSDET
+22 IAVSAKNDET
-32 LRNELTKVLDDI
+32 LGDELAKVLDDI

-52 EAFRKVITDNQDFWD
+52 DAFRKIIADHQDFWD
-67 KHDYSSLMEF
+67 EHDPSLMEF
-77 KEGWLFGPSREEYLE
+77 NEGLFFGPSTEEYLE
-92 SDNFLDSNDSTNSF
+92 SDDFLDSNDPINSF
-106 QKLHQL
+106 QKLHQF

-119 LGLEKSDADTLV
+119 LGLEKSDTDTLV
-131 AILKNNPDECRAY
+131 AILKNNPEECRAY
-144 IESKKPVLGN
+144 IESKKPGLGN

-160 HGWKQNEPALTIP
+160 HGWLKEEYTPTIP
-173 SVTINKSS
+173 PKAINKSTD
-181 NVLSD
+181 VLSD
-186 EAINRIKKEAGELL
+186 GAIKKIKEQASELL
-200 LIKLIN
+200 LLKLIKN
-206 GSENNGRLE
+206 CENRQ
-215 ELLGA
+215 LLKDLLTA
-220 GTRDDAVRVMSA
+220 NSKTEAEHA
-232 LGFPPEG
+232 ANAIGFPTEG
-239 KGALAYPLNDK
+239 NGELSYPLSDE
-250 VKEALDERIQK
+250 VEEALDDIIQE
-261 LKEKAAEAGFVDY
+261 LEEEAAKAGFDSY

-282 LLAKKTGLEDGAF
+282 LLVKKNGLESTTAAG
-295 EAFKDSLDEPY
+295 FKNSLDEPY
-306 NTYLPEYASG
+306 KTYLPESEWQRAQG
-316 MAISVLGA
+316 VLGA

-331 SSTTQNLK
+331 SSGTQNLK
-339 DALNAKDAN
+339 DALNANDAN
-348 ALIAELKKTALLGS
+348 ALIAELKKPALLGP

-378 KKSMMKSFIN
+378 KKNMMKSFIN
-388 NIKDEPNLKALDALK
+388 NIKDETNLKALDALK

-427 WVKDS
+427 WVKDT

-462 KLMSALTQLPVEKQR
+462 KLMSTLTQLPVEKQR

-613 SKQQQHNKNL
+613 SKQQQHNQHI
-623 YIEYNNP
+623 YAEYNSTS
-630 ANSGNKKLLGVLL
+630 NSGNKKLLAVLL
-643 SLDKLVI
+643 SI
-650 FGIRGKPSTP
+650 EKPVTFSKD
-660 TSSPITNYFLEH
+660 IVNRFLRP
-672 LKDSKT
+672 LKDSET
-678 VEEYTDKLFGKNPTD
+678 PQEYADRLFGENPTNPANKKFKD
-693 PGLQKLKQ
+693 DL
-701 DCLRE
+701 LRE
-706 LTPALFNEIKN
+706 LTPTVFNEIKN
-717 DIRKQELL
+717 DLRRQELL
-725 DTNPANVMT
+725 DTNPAHVM
-734 AVHDLNTE
+734 AAIKDLNTE

-782 KAAEMKERYE
+782 KAAQMKDRYE
-792 GLSRDCGLVVDQL
+792 GLSRDCELVVDQL
-805 RRQVV
+805 RRQVI

-821 DSEFKATGLTLEQ
+821 DGQFKAAGLTLEQ
-834 KEEIKKLRTDLEAEL
+834 KEEIKKLRTDLQTEL
-849 SAVRNDLDF
+849 DAVRKDLDF

-907 PNPSLRSSGTT
+907 PNPSLRSSTT
-918 AITGSTGKIQEF
+918 ATTGSNGRIQEF

-994 PTQVPPPTSPSDDPL
+994 PTQVPPPNPPSGDPL

-1057 LGEKNPKFKFSR
+1057 LGEKNPKFKFNR

-1124 DEKFSPQKEREKVDS
+1124 DEKFTPQKEREKVDS

-1154 LNPVHKTTEKTIEQ
+1154 LNPVHKTTERTIEQ

>member
-1 MILEEYIR
+1 M
-9 MAKNKE
+9 
-15 FFDALKE
+15 
-22 IAESAKSDET
+22 
-32 LRNELTKVLDDI
+32 
-44 LKTDPSDP
+44 
-52 EAFRKVITDNQDFWD
+52 
-67 KHDYSSLMEF
+67 
-77 KEGWLFGPSREEYLE
+77 
-92 SDNFLDSNDSTNSF
+92 
-106 QKLHQL
+106 
-112 AAEQRVK
+112 
-119 LGLEKSDADTLV
+119 
-131 AILKNNPDECRAY
+131 
-144 IESKKPVLGN
+144 GN

-160 HGWKQNEPALTIP
+160 HGWLKEEYTPTIP
-173 SVTINKSS
+173 PKAINKSTG
-181 NVLSD
+181 VLSD
-186 EAINRIKKEAGELL
+186 EAIKRIKEQARDLL
-200 LIKLIN
+200 LLKLIN
-206 GSENNGRLE
+206 SSGNTQ
-215 ELLGA
+215 LLKDL
-220 GTRDDAVRVMSA
+220 RDAMSKPEAERAANA
-232 LGFPPEG
+232 LGFPTEG
-239 KGALAYPLNDK
+239 NGVLFLSREVVDALEERVEKLEQ
-250 VKEALDERIQK
+250 EAAKR
-261 LKEKAAEAGFVDY
+261 GFDSY
-274 VQSLSHDA
+274 VQSLSHNA
-282 LLAKKTGLEDGAF
+282 LLAKKNGLESTTAAG
-295 EAFKDSLDEPY
+295 FKNSLDEPY
-306 NTYLPEYASG
+306 KTYLPESEWERAQG
-316 MAISVLGA
+316 VLGA

-331 SSTTQNLK
+331 SSGTQNLK

-348 ALIAELKKTALLGS
+348 ALITELKKPALLGP

-378 KKSMMKSFIN
+378 KKNMMKSFIN
-388 NIKDEPNLKALDALK
+388 NIKDETNLKALDALK

-427 WVKDS
+427 WVKDT

-462 KLMSALTQLPVEKQR
+462 KLMSTLTKLPVEKQR

-563 TYTQVTDYKTLIDA
+563 TYTQATDYKILIDA

-599 GSAFTSS
+599 GRAFTSS

-613 SKQQQHNKNL
+613 SKQQQHNQHI
-623 YIEYNNP
+623 YAEYNSTS
-630 ANSGNKKLLGVLL
+630 NSGNKKLLAVLL
-643 SLDKLVI
+643 SI
-650 FGIRGKPSTP
+650 EKPVTFSKD
-660 TSSPITNYFLEH
+660 IVNRFLRP
-672 LKDSKT
+672 LKDSET
-678 VEEYTDKLFGKNPTD
+678 PQDYADTLFGENPTNPANKKFKD
-693 PGLQKLKQ
+693 DL
-701 DCLRE
+701 LRE
-706 LTPALFNEIKN
+706 LTPTVFNEIKN
-717 DIRKQELL
+717 DLRKQELL
-725 DTNPANVMT
+725 DTNPAHVMT
-734 AVHDLNTE
+734 AIKALSTE
-742 FEAIKKITGPIRT
+742 LESIKGITGPIRT

-782 KAAEMKERYE
+782 KAAQMKERYE

-821 DSEFKATGLTLEQ
+821 EGEFKAAGLTLEQ
-834 KEEIKKLRTDLEAEL
+834 KAEIKKLRTDLEAEL
-849 SAVRNDLDF
+849 SAVREDLDF

-907 PNPSLRSSGTT
+907 PNPSLRSSTT
-918 AITGSTGKIQEF
+918 ATTGSNGRIQEF

-994 PTQVPPPTSPSDDPL
+994 PTQVPPPNPPSGDPL

-1057 LGEKNPKFKFSR
+1057 LGEKNPKFKFNR

-1154 LNPVHKTTEKTIEQ
+1154 LNPVHKTTERTIEQ

>member
-1 MILEEYIR
+1 

-15 FFDALKE
+15 FFDALEE
-22 IAESAKSDET
+22 IAGSAKNDET
-32 LRNELTKVLDDI
+32 LLNELAKVLDDI

-52 EAFRKVITDNQDFWD
+52 DAFRKIIAEHQEFWD
-67 KHDYSSLMEF
+67 EHDPSLMEF
-77 KEGWLFGPSREEYLE
+77 SEGLFFGPSTEEYLE
-92 SDNFLDSNDSTNSF
+92 SDDFLDSNDPINSF

-119 LGLEKSDADTLV
+119 LGLEKSDTDTLV
-131 AILKNNPDECRAY
+131 AILKNNPEECRAY
-144 IESKKPVLGN
+144 IESKKPALGN

-160 HGWKQNEPALTIP
+160 HGWLKEEYTPTIP
-173 SVTINKSS
+173 PKAINKSTG
-181 NVLSD
+181 VLSD
-186 EAINRIKKEAGELL
+186 GAIKKIKEQASELL
-200 LIKLIN
+200 LLKLIKN
-206 GSENNGRLE
+206 CENQQ
-215 ELLGA
+215 LLKDLLTA
-220 GTRDDAVRVMSA
+220 NSKTEAEHA
-232 LGFPPEG
+232 ANAIGFPTEG
-239 KGALAYPLNDK
+239 NGELSYPLSDEIE
-250 VKEALDERIQK
+250 EALDDIIHE
-261 LKEKAAEAGFVDY
+261 LEEEAAKAGFDGY

-282 LLAKKTGLEDGAF
+282 LLAKKNGLESTTAAG
-295 EAFKDSLDEPY
+295 FKNSLDEPY
-306 NTYLPEYASG
+306 KTYLPESEWERAQG
-316 MAISVLGA
+316 VLGA

-331 SSTTQNLK
+331 SSGTQNLK

-348 ALIAELKKTALLGS
+348 ALIAELKKPALLGP

-378 KKSMMKSFIN
+378 KKNMMKSFIN
-388 NIKDEPNLKALDALK
+388 NIKDETNLKALDALK

-427 WVKDS
+427 WVKDT

-462 KLMSALTQLPVEKQR
+462 KLMSSLTQLPVEKQR

-613 SKQQQHNKNL
+613 SKQQQHNQHI
-623 YIEYNNP
+623 YAEYNSTSNP
-630 ANSGNKKLLGVLL
+630 GNKKLLAVLL
-643 SLDKLVI
+643 SI
-650 FGIRGKPSTP
+650 EKPVTFSKD
-660 TSSPITNYFLEH
+660 IVNRFLRP
-672 LKDSKT
+672 LKDSET
-678 VEEYTDKLFGKNPTD
+678 PQEYADRLFGENPTNPANKKFKD
-693 PGLQKLKQ
+693 DL
-701 DCLRE
+701 LRE
-706 LTPALFNEIKN
+706 LTPTVFNEIKN
-717 DIRKQELL
+717 DLRRQELL
-725 DTNPANVMT
+725 DTNPAHVM
-734 AVHDLNTE
+734 AAIKDLNTE

-782 KAAEMKERYE
+782 KAAQMKERYE
-792 GLSRDCGLVVDQL
+792 GLSRDCELVVDQL
-805 RRQVV
+805 RRQVI
-810 ALEGHLKSLPK
+810 ALEGHLKSLPQ
-821 DSEFKATGLTLEQ
+821 DSQFKAAGLTLEQ
-834 KEEIKKLRTDLEAEL
+834 KDEIKKLRTDLQTEL
-849 SAVRNDLDF
+849 DAVRKDLDF

-907 PNPSLRSSGTT
+907 PNPSLRSNTT
-918 AITGSTGKIQEF
+918 ATTGSNGRIQEF
-930 LVGEKIPE
+930 LVGEKIPQ

-994 PTQVPPPTSPSDDPL
+994 PTQVPPPNPPSGDPL

-1057 LGEKNPKFKFSR
+1057 LGEKNPKFKFNR

-1154 LNPVHKTTEKTIEQ
+1154 LNPVHKSTERTIEQ

>member
-1 MILEEYIR
+1 MPI
-9 MAKNKE
+9 NKQLY
-15 FFDALKE
+15 DVL
-22 IAESAKSDET
+22 SDLSKLAQEDEV
-32 LRNELTKVLDDI
+32 LRNKALDDI
-44 LKTDPSDP
+44 LKADPSKPD
-52 EAFRKVITDNQDFWD
+52 EFRKAIKDNEDFWKKYPVPNFGHLMTHETELTGLIGFRQQTPIPGYFTSD
-67 KHDYSSLMEF
+67 K
-77 KEGWLFGPSREEYLE
+77 
-92 SDNFLDSNDSTNSF
+92 FLDSQDTIHSF
-106 QKLHQL
+106 QKMHQL

-119 LGLEKSDADTLV
+119 LGLVKSDVDTLV
-131 AILKNNPDECRAY
+131 AILKNNPEECRAY
-144 IESKKPVLGN
+144 IESKKPGLGN

-160 HGWKQNEPALTIP
+160 HGWLKEEYTPTIP
-173 SVTINKSS
+173 PKAINKSTG
-181 NVLSD
+181 VLSD
-186 EAINRIKKEAGELL
+186 EAIKRIKEQARDLL
-200 LIKLIN
+200 LLKLIN
-206 GSENNGRLE
+206 SSENTQ
-215 ELLGA
+215 LLKDL
-220 GTRDDAVRVMSA
+220 RDAMSKPEAERAANA
-232 LGFPPEG
+232 LGFPTEG
-239 KGALAYPLNDK
+239 NGVLFLSREVVDALEERVEKLEQ
-250 VKEALDERIQK
+250 EAAK
-261 LKEKAAEAGFVDY
+261 AGFDSY

-282 LLAKKTGLEDGAF
+282 LLAKKDGLESTTAAG
-295 EAFKDSLDEPY
+295 FKNSLDEPY
-306 NTYLPEYASG
+306 KTYLPESEWERAQG
-316 MAISVLGA
+316 VLGA

-331 SSTTQNLK
+331 SSGTQNLK
-339 DALNAKDAN
+339 DALNAKDTN
-348 ALIAELKKTALLGS
+348 ALIAELKKPALLGP

-378 KKSMMKSFIN
+378 KKNMMKSFVN
-388 NIKDEPNLKALDALK
+388 NIKDETNLKALDALK

-427 WVKDS
+427 WVKDT

-462 KLMSALTQLPVEKQR
+462 KLMSTLTQLPVEKQR

-487 HLMNAYESHVAE
+487 HLMNAYEPHVAE

-599 GSAFTSS
+599 GRAFTSS

-613 SKQQQHNKNL
+613 SKQQQHNQHI
-623 YIEYNNP
+623 YAEYNSTS
-630 ANSGNKKLLGVLL
+630 NSGNKKLLAVLL
-643 SLDKLVI
+643 SI
-650 FGIRGKPSTP
+650 EKPVTFSKD
-660 TSSPITNYFLEH
+660 IVNRFLRP
-672 LKDSKT
+672 LKDSET
-678 VEEYTDKLFGKNPTD
+678 PQEYADRLFGENPTNPANKKFKD
-693 PGLQKLKQ
+693 DL
-701 DCLRE
+701 LRE
-706 LTPALFNEIKN
+706 LTPTLFNEIKN
-717 DIRKQELL
+717 DLRKQELL
-725 DTNPANVMT
+725 DTNPANVMS
-734 AVHDLNTE
+734 
-742 FEAIKKITGPIRT
+742 AIKALSTELESIKGITGPIRT

-782 KAAEMKERYE
+782 KAAQMKERYE
-792 GLSRDCGLVVDQL
+792 GLSRDCELVVDQL
-805 RRQVV
+805 RRQVI

-821 DSEFKATGLTLEQ
+821 DGQFKAAGLTLEQ
-834 KEEIKKLRTDLEAEL
+834 KEEIKKLRTDLQAEL
-849 SAVRNDLDF
+849 DAVRKDLDF

-907 PNPSLRSSGTT
+907 PNPSLRSSTT
-918 AITGSTGKIQEF
+918 ATTGSNGRIQEF

-994 PTQVPPPTSPSDDPL
+994 PTQVPPPNPPSGDPL

-1057 LGEKNPKFKFSR
+1057 LGEKNPKFKFNR

-1154 LNPVHKTTEKTIEQ
+1154 LNPVHKTTERTIEQ